1 MAELLF
7 KVRADYD
14 EAIACR
20 NEVRRLEA
28 ELKSLEA
35 ASDIDGMERVSD
47 QLVTAKRKLNDMCD
61 AAAKAAAV
69 TKGQFRD
76 SLNAANAEVLKYQQN
91 MYVTKQRIE
100 QLAFDIISLKQ
111 KLTSASGSDKSA
123 IKLGIIDKSASLKNE
138 KQALQ
143 DLAGGLVGAQQR
155 VVELQT
161 EQKLF
166 SKGIVASSTSS
177 VSALK
182 SVADASSSA
191 AQRIGEDLPSA
202 TDVVSGAFQRLRNDA
217 LGISGMLMGGLGLE
231 QLIGTMIQTRGEF
244 QQTEMAFDTMLG
256 DTQKSQE
263 LVTQLINTA
272 AKTPFDMQG
281 ITNGAKQLL
290 AYGTSADEVNDTLV
304 RLGDIAAGLSLPLGD
319 LVYLYG
325 TTMTQ
330 GRMYTQDL
338 RQFMGRGIP
347 LAAELAKQFGVAES
361 QVGKLVTDGKVG
373 ADQVKKAIESM
384 TSEGGRFGG
393 LMEKQSATFVGRI
406 SNIEDAVSQMFNEMG
421 KSQEGVINEG
431 IDLVGNLVENWQTVG
446 KVILTAIAA
455 VGTYKAS
462 LIAAAGIR
470 NAQQKAAVSYFND
483 GLGQMDKAKRES
495 LKQSYDLH
503 GGKTA
508 YRESVMKDI
517 REQTS
522 LKTSEDG
529 TTVSLNID
537 EQRLKTTLETAK
549 AEGLISEELEQ
560 EILKKKELLEAS
572 VEETRQSQLRTEQEK
587 FKQVDSQY
595 TNVTEELSTVNTAL
609 ANARANKEEA
619 ESIIERTQNR
629 MDEIQAIMDSADA
642 SADAGDISSMADEMA
657 SLAQE
662 NATAVEQR
670 DTAATEIN
678 TLSEKQNTLSTQ
690 QGALADQRAA
700 IQKNIDTVSTKGNT
714 LATQTNTVAVKG
726 STLSQ
731 KLNTVWTKASATA
744 QMMLTAAV
752 NEVKGAF
759 IGLKA
764 ALMSNPITAI
774 ATIAMTAVTALSMF
788 SDEEK
793 SAAEMSK
800 EFGDSAS
807 DTINKVN
814 SLYSII
820 KNTDADTK
828 THKDALSQLTQV
840 YEDYGI
846 KLDENAEKMVQNED
860 MHKRLTQAIL
870 NQSVEQQKANAIQT
884 AADNYKNSKEDLW
897 KGIQDD
903 IDSDNANV
911 ITATIRTVVPDEDL
925 IKLGK
930 LQEELKTGKISLE
943 EYSAACGDVNK
954 RAREIAMQFGMS
966 ESEAFYL
973 SQSVTNLAQNMYSLD
988 TVYNKNINTINKAAD
1003 GVTDWSDKNQRA
1015 AYRNKLLK
1023 MSIEDLTS
1031 HTEALIKKWEN
1042 TYHLKLKV
1050 EYDDKGIPKELK
1062 KMTTAQLQKIL
1073 VGLEPTIDR
1082 QDEHKTKTGRSL
1094 VTKGSDGKYRTAD
1107 QNRVYAAQINAI
1119 LTKRK
1124 EDTEAKQKEKEK
1136 KEAEAEKNKN
1146 KRDAAAKKAE
1156 TERNKRENARKSAE
1170 DALTKL
1176 EQSNADKRLALQKD
1190 GLDKELEQLKN
1201 SYDKRLAEIK
1211 KQEDDFKDKNKK
1223 AGTKTGKNGLTDKQ
1237 SSVLAEARDIAKQ
1250 DYDKQVMDARKEEL
1264 ASMRD
1269 YMKSYG
1275 SLMQQREAIEA
1286 EYNEKIENAKF
1297 EGDRL
1302 SLQKDKEKALANFE
1316 FSSIS
1321 KGIDWKALLGG
1332 VGNISTE
1339 MLKPM
1344 LMQLEA
1350 YTKTDQFQNADT
1362 DTQQKT
1368 VDLINE
1374 LRQYVGDQS
1383 TTWEDLSTAMKE
1395 FNDAVTDF
1403 DAAVEEEKRA
1413 KANTA
1418 QAKADLDAGRI
1429 TQEQYDAIV
1438 KAQEEASEKAAKA
1451 NKNMRKKGS
1460 DLNDKTDK
1468 VKNYSSALTE
1478 ALNAKGGV
1486 FKKLEGFSDIQGA
1499 VGNIDALKGAFDAV
1513 APTIGEGIGTE
1524 ISGTIGGVLDSIGGG
1539 MESILSSGIGQ
1550 TVGFIAMIPKMIL
1563 QLADAIKNF
1572 VTGILDSFTEL
1583 LKFEWL
1589 SDLVDTIL
1597 DAVWNLIDTILDL
1610 PESIFHMLEAIV
1622 VKGVGGLVN
1631 NIVGRLGNILSFG
1644 ALSSGGPADWFQ
1656 NSNAKQVAE
1665 KTEKLTKSNENLQK
1679 SVDNLKNELSKQ
1691 SGWKAIDTARIAKED
1706 QQKINEQTMEILR
1719 TQMGYHGSHRSN
1731 AYYWNL
1737 KAKDYDSINE
1747 TLSRYKAKNPTQ
1759 DTTLDRVGSLEDIY
1773 KLTPEQMDYIRTY
1786 NLEQWKYI
1794 TDAGKYDKSEYWE
1807 NYADLAGQMEE
1818 IADSLKEALTGT
1830 SFDNMRS
1837 NFVSELMD
1845 MSKTAQDFSDN
1856 FSEMLMQ
1863 SVLNAK
1869 ISDIMDDELQD
1880 FYKKWAEYAES
1891 DNVLD
1896 EAEIAELKQEYQGYV
1911 QKGMELRDQAAAI
1924 TGYDGTAASQKTSS
1938 NSASSITQDQASE
1951 LNGRFTALQIAG
1963 EKIVSNTA
1971 SLSDGIT
1978 TMNAAL
1984 ENTNALALRIS
1995 GTADETR
2002 TILANLFLEVRGI
2015 NENTTTLVK
2024 YGREMN
2030 ENIEKIKDNTK
2041 NL

>member
-111 KLTSASGSDKSA
+111 KLTSASGSDKAA
-123 IKLGIIDKSASLKNE
+123 IKLGIIDKSASIKNE

-166 SKGIVASSTSS
+166 SSGIVTSSASS

-202 TDVVSGAFQRLRNDA
+202 TDVVSGAFRRLRNDA

-330 GRMYTQDL
+330 GRLYTQDL

-393 LMEKQSATFVGRI
+393 LMEKQAATFVGRI

-431 IDLVGNLVENWQTVG
+431 IDLVGSLVENWQTVG

-462 LIAAAGIR
+462 LIATAGIR

-483 GLGQMDKAKRES
+483 GLGQMDKAKKES

-642 SADAGDISSMADEMA
+642 SSDAGDMSSMADEMA

-714 LATQTNTVAVKG
+714 LATQTNTIAVKG

-731 KLNTVWTKASATA
+731 KLNSVWTKANATA

-788 SDEEK
+788 SDEEQ
-793 SAAEMSK
+793 SAAEMSR

-807 DTINKVN
+807 DTVNKVN

-820 KNTDADTK
+820 KNTDKNTK
-828 THKDALSQLTQV
+828 AHKDALSQLTQI

-846 KLDENAEKMVQNED
+846 ELDKNSEKMATSEE
-860 MHKRLTQAIL
+860 MHNRLTQAII

-884 AADNYKNSKEDLW
+884 AADNYKSGKEELW

-911 ITATIRTVVPDEDL
+911 ITATIRTVIPDEDL
-925 IKLGK
+925 VKLGELNQK
-930 LQEELKTGKISLE
+930 LKDGKISAEDYAKGSEDVYKRTVDVGKSFGLTSEKSVALASHVLE
-943 EYSAACGDVNK
+943 
-954 RAREIAMQFGMS
+954 
-966 ESEAFYL
+966 
-973 SQSVTNLAQNMYSLD
+973 LASGLYSLD
-988 TVYNKNINTINKAAD
+988 TVYNKNVNTINKAAD
-1003 GVTDWSDKNQRA
+1003 SVTDWSDKNQRA
-1015 AYRNKLLK
+1015 AFVNKINK
-1023 MSIEDLTS
+1023 MSVDELLS
-1031 HTEALIKKWEN
+1031 ATERLIKEWNNE
-1042 TYHLKLKV
+1042 YHLNLKIH
-1050 EYDDKGIPKELK
+1050 YDDSEIPQWMKNLTDKELQDLIARRWEDIKHQKAHK
-1062 KMTTAQLQKIL
+1062 KQ
-1073 VGLEPTIDR
+1073 
-1082 QDEHKTKTGRSL
+1082 TGRSL
-1094 VTKGSDGKYRTAD
+1094 VTRSGGRYRTMSENQRDFAMARSLAD
-1107 QNRVYAAQINAI
+1107 DRKAAA
-1119 LTKRK
+1119 
-1124 EDTEAKQKEKEK
+1124 DAKQKEKEK

-1211 KQEDDFKDKNKK
+1211 KQEDDFKDKNRK
-1223 AGTKTGKNGLTDKQ
+1223 AGTKTDRNGLTGKQ
-1237 SSVLAEARDIAKQ
+1237 SSALSEARSVAKQ

-1269 YMKSYG
+1269 YIKSNG

-1418 QAKADLDAGRI
+1418 QAKADLDAGGI

-1451 NKNMRKKGS
+1451 NENMRNKGN
-1460 DLNDKTDK
+1460 DLNDKTDE
-1468 VKNYSSALTE
+1468 VKNYSSALTK

-1486 FKKLEGFSDIQGA
+1486 FKNLEGFSDIQGA

-1631 NIVGRLGNILSFG
+1631 NIVGRLGNIFSFG

-1896 EAEIAELKQEYQGYV
+1896 DAEIAELKQEYQGYV

-1924 TGYDGTAASQKTSS
+1924 TGYDGTAASQNTSS

>member
-111 KLTSASGSDKSA
+111 KLTSASGSDKAA
-123 IKLGIIDKSASLKNE
+123 IKLGIIDKSASIKNE

-166 SKGIVASSTSS
+166 SSGIVTSSASS

-202 TDVVSGAFQRLRNDA
+202 TDVVSGAFRRLRNDA

-330 GRMYTQDL
+330 GRLYTQDL

-393 LMEKQSATFVGRI
+393 LMEKQAATFVGRI

-431 IDLVGNLVENWQTVG
+431 IDLVGSLVENWQTVG

-462 LIAAAGIR
+462 LIATAGIR

-483 GLGQMDKAKRES
+483 GLGQMDKAKKES

-522 LKTSEDG
+522 LKTSDDG

-629 MDEIQAIMDSADA
+629 MDEIQAIMDLADA

-731 KLNTVWTKASATA
+731 KLNSVWTRANATA

-764 ALMSNPITAI
+764 ALMTNPITAI
-774 ATIAMTAVTALSMF
+774 ATVAMTAVTALSMF
-788 SDEEK
+788 SDEEE

-807 DTINKVN
+807 DTVNKVN

-820 KNTDADTK
+820 NNTDKDTK
-828 THKDALSQLTQV
+828 AHKDALSQLTQI

-846 KLDENAEKMVQNED
+846 ELDKNSEKMATSEE
-860 MHKRLTQAIL
+860 MHNRLTQAII

-884 AADNYKNSKEDLW
+884 AADNYKNSKEELW

-911 ITATIRTVVPDEDL
+911 ITATIRAVVPDEDL
-925 IKLGK
+925 VKLGELNQK
-930 LQEELKTGKISLE
+930 LKDGKISADDYAKGSEDVYKRMLDVGKSFGLTSEKSIALASHVLE
-943 EYSAACGDVNK
+943 
-954 RAREIAMQFGMS
+954 
-966 ESEAFYL
+966 
-973 SQSVTNLAQNMYSLD
+973 LAGSLYSLD
-988 TVYNKNINTINKAAD
+988 TVYNKNINTINKAA
-1003 GVTDWSDKNQRA
+1003 GSVTDWSDKNQRA
-1015 AYRNKLLK
+1015 AYVNKMNKL
-1023 MSIEDLTS
+1023 SVEELTS
-1031 HTEALIKKWEN
+1031 ATDALIKEWNNE
-1042 TYHLKLKV
+1042 YHLNLKIH
-1050 EYDDKGIPKELK
+1050 YDDSEIPKWMKNLTDAELK
-1062 KMTTAQLQKIL
+1062 DLVNRRAADVRHQK
-1073 VGLEPTIDR
+1073 
-1082 QDEHKTKTGRSL
+1082 EHKEKTGRSL
-1094 VTKGSDGKYRTAD
+1094 VTRSGGRWRTMEENQRDASMANSLLKD
-1107 QNRVYAAQINAI
+1107 REAA
-1119 LTKRK
+1119 K
-1124 EDTEAKQKEKEK
+1124 DAKQKEKEK

-1146 KRDAAAKKAE
+1146 KREAAAKKAE

-1176 EQSNADKRLALQKD
+1176 EQSNSDKRLALQKD

-1211 KQEDDFKDKNKK
+1211 KQEDDFKDKNRK
-1223 AGTKTGKNGLTDKQ
+1223 AGTKTDRNGLTGKQ
-1237 SSVLAEARDIAKQ
+1237 SSALSEARSVAKQ

-1269 YMKSYG
+1269 YIKSNG

-1339 MLKPM
+1339 MLKPV
-1344 LMQLEA
+1344 LEQLEA
-1350 YTKTDQFQNADT
+1350 YTKTDQFQNVDT
-1362 DTQQKT
+1362 DTQQKA

-1383 TTWEDLSTAMKE
+1383 TTWEDLSAAMQE
-1395 FNDAVTDF
+1395 FNDAVAAF

-1413 KANTA
+1413 KANVA

-1429 TQEQYDAIV
+1429 SQGQYDAIV

-1451 NKNMRKKGS
+1451 NENMRNKGNE
-1460 DLNDKTDK
+1460 LNDKTDE
-1468 VKNYSSALTE
+1468 VKNYSSALTK
-1478 ALNAKGGV
+1478 ALNTKGGV
-1486 FKKLEGFSDIQGA
+1486 FKNLNGFSDIQSA
-1499 VGNIDALKGAFDAV
+1499 VGNIDAMKGAFDAV

-1524 ISGTIGGVLDSIGGG
+1524 ISGAIGDMLDTVGGG
-1539 MESILSSGIGQ
+1539 IESFLSSGLGQ
-1550 TVGFIAMIPKMIL
+1550 TVGFIAMIPQMIL
-1563 QLADAIKNF
+1563 QLADSIKNF

-1610 PESIFHMLEAIV
+1610 PENILHMLEAIV

-1691 SGWKAIDTARIAKED
+1691 SGWKAIDTARMAKED
-1706 QQKINEQTMEILR
+1706 QQQINEQTMDILR
-1719 TQMGYHGSHRSN
+1719 TQMAYHGAHRSN

-1737 KAKDYDSINE
+1737 KEKDYDSINE
-1747 TLSRYKAKNPTQ
+1747 TLSRYKTKNPTQ

-1830 SFDNMRS
+1830 TFDNMRS

-1845 MSKTAQDFSDN
+1845 MSKTAQDFSDS

-1869 ISDIMDDELQD
+1869 ISDIMDEELQD

-1896 EAEIAELKQEYQGYV
+1896 DAEIAELKQDYQGYV

-1924 TGYDGTAASQKTSS
+1924 TGYDGTSASQNTSS
-1938 NSASSITQDQASE
+1938 NTASSMTQDQASE

-1963 EKIVSNTA
+1963 EKVVSNTA

-1978 TMNAAL
+1978 TVNAAL

-2002 TILANLFLEVRGI
+2002 TILANLYLEVRGI
-2015 NENTTTLVK
+2015 NENTSMLVK

-2030 ENIEKIKDNTK
+2030 ENIEKIKENTK

>member
-111 KLTSASGSDKSA
+111 KLTSASGSDKAA
-123 IKLGIIDKSASLKNE
+123 IKLGIIDKSASIKNE

-166 SKGIVASSTSS
+166 SSGIVTSSASS

-330 GRMYTQDL
+330 GRLYTQDL

-393 LMEKQSATFVGRI
+393 LMEKQAATFVGRI

-483 GLGQMDKAKRES
+483 GLGQMDKAKKES

-508 YRESVMKDI
+508 YRESVMNDI
-517 REQTS
+517 RGQTS
-522 LKTSEDG
+522 LKTSKDG

-642 SADAGDISSMADEMA
+642 SSDAGDMSSMADEMA

-714 LATQTNTVAVKG
+714 LATQTNTIAVKG

-731 KLNTVWTKASATA
+731 KLNSVWTKANATA

-788 SDEEK
+788 SDEEQ
-793 SAAEMSK
+793 SAAEMSR

-814 SLYSII
+814 SLYAII

-925 IKLGK
+925 VKLGELNQK
-930 LQEELKTGKISLE
+930 LKDGKISADDYAKGSEDVYKRMLDVGKSFGLTSEKSIALASHVLE
-943 EYSAACGDVNK
+943 
-954 RAREIAMQFGMS
+954 
-966 ESEAFYL
+966 
-973 SQSVTNLAQNMYSLD
+973 LASSLYSLD

-1003 GVTDWSDKNQRA
+1003 SVTDWSDKNQRA
-1015 AYRNKLLK
+1015 AYVNKINK
-1023 MSIEDLTS
+1023 MSVDELLS
-1031 HTEALIKKWEN
+1031 ATEGLIKEWNNE
-1042 TYHLKLKV
+1042 YHLNLKIH
-1050 EYDDKGIPKELK
+1050 YDDSEIPQWMKNLTDKELQDLIARRWADIK
-1062 KMTTAQLQKIL
+1062 HQK
-1073 VGLEPTIDR
+1073 D
-1082 QDEHKTKTGRSL
+1082 HKEQTGRSL
-1094 VTKGSDGKYRTAD
+1094 VTRSGGRYRTMSENQRDFAMARSLAD
-1107 QNRVYAAQINAI
+1107 DRKAAA
-1119 LTKRK
+1119 
-1124 EDTEAKQKEKEK
+1124 DAKQKEKEK

-1176 EQSNADKRLALQKD
+1176 EQSNVDKRLAIQKD

-1223 AGTKTGKNGLTDKQ
+1223 AGTKTGKDGLTEKQ
-1237 SSVLAEARDIAKQ
+1237 SSALVEARNIAKQ
-1250 DYDKQVMDARKEEL
+1250 DYDKQVMQARKEEL

-1269 YMKSYG
+1269 YIKSYG

-1286 EYNEKIENAKF
+1286 EYNEKIENAKY
-1297 EGDRL
+1297 EGEKL
-1302 SLQKDKEKALANFE
+1302 SLRKEKEQKLASFE

-1344 LMQLEA
+1344 LTQLEA

-1413 KANTA
+1413 KANVA
-1418 QAKADLDAGRI
+1418 QAKADLDAGGI

-1451 NKNMRKKGS
+1451 NENMRKKGS
-1460 DLNDKTDK
+1460 DLNDKTDE

-1486 FKKLEGFSDIQGA
+1486 FKNLEGFSDIQGA
-1499 VGNIDALKGAFDAV
+1499 VGNIDALKGAFDAI

-1610 PESIFHMLEAIV
+1610 PENIFHMLEAIV

-1691 SGWKAIDTARIAKED
+1691 SGWKAIDTARTAKED

-1719 TQMGYHGSHRSN
+1719 TQMAYHGAHRSN

-1737 KAKDYDSINE
+1737 KSKDYDSINE

-1830 SFDNMRS
+1830 TFDNMRS

-1845 MSKTAQDFSDN
+1845 MSKTAQDFSDS

-1869 ISDIMDDELQD
+1869 ISDIMDEELQD

-1896 EAEIAELKQEYQGYV
+1896 DAEIAELKQEYQGYV

-1924 TGYDGTAASQKTSS
+1924 TGYDGTSASQNTSS
-1938 NSASSITQDQASE
+1938 NTASSMTQDQASE

-1978 TMNAAL
+1978 TVNAAL

-1995 GTADETR
+1995 GTADEMR
-2002 TILANLFLEVRGI
+2002 TILANLYLEVRGI
-2015 NENTTTLVK
+2015 NENTSMLVK
-2024 YGREMN
+2024 YGRGMN
-2030 ENIEKIKDNTK
+2030 ENIEKIKENTK

>member
-7 KVRADYD
+7 KVRVDYD

-111 KLTSASGSDKSA
+111 KLTSASGSDKAA
-123 IKLGIIDKSASLKNE
+123 IKLGIIDKSASIKNE

-166 SKGIVASSTSS
+166 SSGIVTSSASS

-202 TDVVSGAFQRLRNDA
+202 TDVVSGAFRRLRNDA

-330 GRMYTQDL
+330 GRLYTQDL

-393 LMEKQSATFVGRI
+393 LMEKQAATFVGRI

-431 IDLVGNLVENWQTVG
+431 IDLVGSLVENWQTVG

-462 LIAAAGIR
+462 LIATAGIR

-483 GLGQMDKAKRES
+483 GLGQMDKAKKES

-522 LKTSEDG
+522 LKTSDDG

-629 MDEIQAIMDSADA
+629 MDEIQAIMDLADA

-731 KLNTVWTKASATA
+731 KLNSVWTRANATA

-764 ALMSNPITAI
+764 ALMTNPITAI
-774 ATIAMTAVTALSMF
+774 ATVAMTAVTALSMF
-788 SDEEK
+788 SDEEE

-807 DTINKVN
+807 DTVNKVN

-820 KNTDADTK
+820 NNTDKDTK
-828 THKDALSQLTQV
+828 AHKDALSQLTQI

-846 KLDENAEKMVQNED
+846 ELDKNSEKMATSEE
-860 MHKRLTQAIL
+860 MHNRLTQAII

-884 AADNYKNSKEDLW
+884 AADNYKNSKEELW

-911 ITATIRTVVPDEDL
+911 ITATIRAVVPDEDL
-925 IKLGK
+925 VKLGELNQK
-930 LQEELKTGKISLE
+930 LKDGKISADDYAKGSEDVYKRMLDVGKSFGLTSEKSIALASHVLE
-943 EYSAACGDVNK
+943 
-954 RAREIAMQFGMS
+954 
-966 ESEAFYL
+966 
-973 SQSVTNLAQNMYSLD
+973 LAGSLYSLD
-988 TVYNKNINTINKAAD
+988 TVYNKNINTINKAA
-1003 GVTDWSDKNQRA
+1003 GSVTDWSDKNQRA
-1015 AYRNKLLK
+1015 AYVNKMNKL
-1023 MSIEDLTS
+1023 SVEELTS
-1031 HTEALIKKWEN
+1031 ATDALIKEWNNE
-1042 TYHLKLKV
+1042 YHLNLKIH
-1050 EYDDKGIPKELK
+1050 YDDSEIPKWMKNLTDAELK
-1062 KMTTAQLQKIL
+1062 DLVNRRAADVRHQK
-1073 VGLEPTIDR
+1073 
-1082 QDEHKTKTGRSL
+1082 EHKEKTGRSL
-1094 VTKGSDGKYRTAD
+1094 VTRSGGRWRTMEENQRDASMANSLLKD
-1107 QNRVYAAQINAI
+1107 REAA
-1119 LTKRK
+1119 K
-1124 EDTEAKQKEKEK
+1124 DAKQKEKEK

-1146 KRDAAAKKAE
+1146 KREAAAKKAE

-1176 EQSNADKRLALQKD
+1176 EQSNSDKRLALQKD

-1211 KQEDDFKDKNKK
+1211 KQEDDFKDKNRK
-1223 AGTKTGKNGLTDKQ
+1223 AGTKTDRNGLTGKQ
-1237 SSVLAEARDIAKQ
+1237 SSALSEARSVAKQ

-1269 YMKSYG
+1269 YIKSNG

-1339 MLKPM
+1339 MLKPV
-1344 LMQLEA
+1344 LEQLEA

-1362 DTQQKT
+1362 DTQQKA

-1383 TTWEDLSTAMKE
+1383 TTWEDLSAAMQE
-1395 FNDAVTDF
+1395 FNDAVAAF

-1413 KANTA
+1413 KANVA

-1429 TQEQYDAIV
+1429 SQGQYDAIV

-1451 NKNMRKKGS
+1451 NENMRNKGNE
-1460 DLNDKTDK
+1460 LNDKTDE
-1468 VKNYSSALTE
+1468 VKNYSSALTK
-1478 ALNAKGGV
+1478 ALNTKGGV
-1486 FKKLEGFSDIQGA
+1486 FKNLNGFSDIQSA
-1499 VGNIDALKGAFDAV
+1499 VGNIDAMKGAFDAV

-1524 ISGTIGGVLDSIGGG
+1524 ISGAIGDMLDTVGGG
-1539 MESILSSGIGQ
+1539 IESFLSSGLGQ
-1550 TVGFIAMIPKMIL
+1550 TVGFIAMIPQMIL
-1563 QLADAIKNF
+1563 QLADSIKNF

-1610 PESIFHMLEAIV
+1610 PENIFHMLEAIV

-1691 SGWKAIDTARIAKED
+1691 SGWKAIDTARMAKED
-1706 QQKINEQTMEILR
+1706 QQQINEQTMDILR
-1719 TQMGYHGSHRSN
+1719 TQMAYHGAHRSN

-1737 KAKDYDSINE
+1737 KEKDYDSINE
-1747 TLSRYKAKNPTQ
+1747 TLSRYKTKNPTQ

-1830 SFDNMRS
+1830 TFDNMRS

-1845 MSKTAQDFSDN
+1845 MSKTAQDFSDS

-1869 ISDIMDDELQD
+1869 ISDIMDEELQD

-1896 EAEIAELKQEYQGYV
+1896 DAEIAELKLDYQGYV

-1924 TGYDGTAASQKTSS
+1924 TGYDGTSASQNTSS
-1938 NSASSITQDQASE
+1938 NTASSMTQDQASE

-1963 EKIVSNTA
+1963 EKVVSNTA

-1978 TMNAAL
+1978 TVNAAL

-2002 TILANLFLEVRGI
+2002 TILANLYLEVRGI
-2015 NENTTTLVK
+2015 NENTSMLVK

-2030 ENIEKIKDNTK
+2030 ENIEKIKENTK

>member
-111 KLTSASGSDKSA
+111 KLTSASGSDKAA
-123 IKLGIIDKSASLKNE
+123 IKLGIIDKSASIKNE

-166 SKGIVASSTSS
+166 SSGIVTSSASS

-202 TDVVSGAFQRLRNDA
+202 TDVVSGAFRRLRNDA

-330 GRMYTQDL
+330 GRLYTQDL

-393 LMEKQSATFVGRI
+393 LMEKQAATFVGRI

-431 IDLVGNLVENWQTVG
+431 IDLVGSLVENWQTVG

-462 LIAAAGIR
+462 LIATAGIR

-483 GLGQMDKAKRES
+483 GLGQMDKAKKES

-522 LKTSEDG
+522 LKTSDDG

-609 ANARANKEEA
+609 VNARANKEEA

-629 MDEIQAIMDSADA
+629 MDEIQVIMDSADA
-642 SADAGDISSMADEMA
+642 SSDAGDMSSMADEMA

-714 LATQTNTVAVKG
+714 LATQTNTIAVKG

-731 KLNTVWTKASATA
+731 KLNSVWTKANATA

-788 SDEEK
+788 SDEEQ
-793 SAAEMSK
+793 SAAEMSR

-807 DTINKVN
+807 DTVNKVN

-820 KNTDADTK
+820 KNTDKNTK
-828 THKDALSQLTQV
+828 AHKDALSQLTQI

-846 KLDENAEKMVQNED
+846 ELDKNSEKMATSEE
-860 MHKRLTQAIL
+860 MHNRLTQAII

-884 AADNYKNSKEDLW
+884 AADNYKSGKEELW

-911 ITATIRTVVPDEDL
+911 ITATIRTVIPDEDL
-925 IKLGK
+925 VKLGELNQK
-930 LQEELKTGKISLE
+930 LKDGKISAEDYAKGSEDVYKRTVDVGKSFGLTSEKSVALASHVLE
-943 EYSAACGDVNK
+943 
-954 RAREIAMQFGMS
+954 
-966 ESEAFYL
+966 
-973 SQSVTNLAQNMYSLD
+973 LASGLYSLD
-988 TVYNKNINTINKAAD
+988 TVYNKNVNTINKAAD
-1003 GVTDWSDKNQRA
+1003 SVTDWSDKNQRA
-1015 AYRNKLLK
+1015 AFVNKINK
-1023 MSIEDLTS
+1023 MSVDELLS
-1031 HTEALIKKWEN
+1031 ATEGLIKEWNNE
-1042 TYHLKLKV
+1042 YHLNLKIH
-1050 EYDDKGIPKELK
+1050 YDDSEIPQWMKNLTDKELQDLIARRWEDIKHQKAHK
-1062 KMTTAQLQKIL
+1062 KQ
-1073 VGLEPTIDR
+1073 
-1082 QDEHKTKTGRSL
+1082 TGRSL
-1094 VTKGSDGKYRTAD
+1094 VTRSGGRYRTMSENQRDFAMARSLAD
-1107 QNRVYAAQINAI
+1107 DRKAAA
-1119 LTKRK
+1119 
-1124 EDTEAKQKEKEK
+1124 DAKQKEKEK

-1146 KRDAAAKKAE
+1146 KREAAAKKAE

-1176 EQSNADKRLALQKD
+1176 EQSNSDKRLALQKD

-1211 KQEDDFKDKNKK
+1211 KQEDDFKDKNRK
-1223 AGTKTGKNGLTDKQ
+1223 AGTKTDRNGLTGKQ
-1237 SSVLAEARDIAKQ
+1237 SSALSEARSVAKQ

-1269 YMKSYG
+1269 YIKSNG

-1339 MLKPM
+1339 MLKPV
-1344 LMQLEA
+1344 LEQLEA

-1362 DTQQKT
+1362 DTQQKA

-1383 TTWEDLSTAMKE
+1383 TTWEDLSAAMQE
-1395 FNDAVTDF
+1395 FNDAVAAF

-1413 KANTA
+1413 KANVA

-1429 TQEQYDAIV
+1429 SQGQYDAIV

-1451 NKNMRKKGS
+1451 NENMRNKGNE
-1460 DLNDKTDK
+1460 LNDKTDE
-1468 VKNYSSALTE
+1468 VKNYSSALTK
-1478 ALNAKGGV
+1478 ALNTKGGV
-1486 FKKLEGFSDIQGA
+1486 FKNLNGFSDIQSA
-1499 VGNIDALKGAFDAV
+1499 VGNIDAMKGAFDAV

-1524 ISGTIGGVLDSIGGG
+1524 ISGAIGDMLDTVGGG
-1539 MESILSSGIGQ
+1539 IESFLSSGLGQ
-1550 TVGFIAMIPKMIL
+1550 TVGFIAMIPQMIL
-1563 QLADAIKNF
+1563 QLADSIKNF

-1610 PESIFHMLEAIV
+1610 PENIFHMLEAIV

-1691 SGWKAIDTARIAKED
+1691 SGWKAIDTARMAKED
-1706 QQKINEQTMEILR
+1706 QQQINEQTMDILR
-1719 TQMGYHGSHRSN
+1719 TQMAYHGAHRSN

-1737 KAKDYDSINE
+1737 KEKDYDSINE
-1747 TLSRYKAKNPTQ
+1747 TLSRYKTKNPTQ

-1830 SFDNMRS
+1830 TFDNMRS

-1845 MSKTAQDFSDN
+1845 MSKTAQDFSDS

-1869 ISDIMDDELQD
+1869 ISDIMDEELQD

-1896 EAEIAELKQEYQGYV
+1896 DAEIAELKQDYQGYV

-1924 TGYDGTAASQKTSS
+1924 TGYDGTSASQNTSS
-1938 NSASSITQDQASE
+1938 NTASSMTQDQASE

-1963 EKIVSNTA
+1963 EKVVSNTA

-1978 TMNAAL
+1978 TVNAAL

-2002 TILANLFLEVRGI
+2002 TILANLYLEVRGI
-2015 NENTTTLVK
+2015 NENTSMLVK

-2030 ENIEKIKDNTK
+2030 ENIEKIKENTK

>member
-182 SVADASSSA
+182 SIADASSSA

-629 MDEIQAIMDSADA
+629 MDEIQAIMDFADA

-814 SLYSII
+814 SLYAII

-1003 GVTDWSDKNQRA
+1003 SVTDWSDKNQRA
-1015 AYRNKLLK
+1015 AFVNKINK
-1023 MSIEDLTS
+1023 MSVEELLTA
-1031 HTEALIKKWEN
+1031 TEGLIKEWNNE
-1042 TYHLKLKV
+1042 YHLNLKIH
-1050 EYDDKGIPKELK
+1050 YDDSEIPQWMKNLTDKELQDLIARRYSDIK
-1062 KMTTAQLQKIL
+1062 KQK
-1073 VGLEPTIDR
+1073 D
-1082 QDEHKTKTGRSL
+1082 HKKQTGRSL
-1094 VTKGSDGKYRTAD
+1094 VTRSGGRYRTMSENQRDFAMASSLAD
-1107 QNRVYAAQINAI
+1107 DRKDAA
-1119 LTKRK
+1119 
-1124 EDTEAKQKEKEK
+1124 DAKQKEREK

-1211 KQEDDFKDKNKK
+1211 KQEDDFKDKNRK
-1223 AGTKTGKNGLTDKQ
+1223 AGTKTDRNGLTGKQ
-1237 SSVLAEARDIAKQ
+1237 SSALSEARSVAKQ

-1269 YMKSYG
+1269 YIKSNG

-1344 LMQLEA
+1344 LTQLEA
-1350 YTKTDQFQNADT
+1350 YAKTDQFQNADT

-1413 KANTA
+1413 KANVA
-1418 QAKADLDAGRI
+1418 QAKADLDAGGI
-1429 TQEQYDAIV
+1429 TQEQYEAIV

-1451 NKNMRKKGS
+1451 NENMRKKGS
-1460 DLNDKTDK
+1460 DLNDKTDE

-1486 FKKLEGFSDIQGA
+1486 FKNLEGFSDIQGA

-1631 NIVGRLGNILSFG
+1631 NIVGRLGNIFSFG

-1691 SGWKAIDTARIAKED
+1691 SGWKAIDTARTAKED

-1869 ISDIMDDELQD
+1869 ISDIMDEELQD

-1896 EAEIAELKQEYQGYV
+1896 DAEIAELKQDYQGYV
-1911 QKGMELRDQAAAI
+1911 QKGIKLRNEAAEI
-1924 TGYDGTAASQKTSS
+1924 TGYDGTTAGQKTSS
-1938 NSASSITQDQASE
+1938 SSVGTITQDQANE

-1978 TMNAAL
+1978 TVNAAL

>member
-393 LMEKQSATFVGRI
+393 LMEKQAATFVGRI

-503 GGKTA
+503 GGKAA

-820 KNTDADTK
+820 KNTNADTK

-846 KLDENAEKMVQNED
+846 QLDENAEKMVQNED

-925 IKLGK
+925 VKLGELNQK
-930 LQEELKTGKISLE
+930 LKDGKISADDYAKGSGEVYRRMLDVGKSFGLTTEKSIALASHVLE
-943 EYSAACGDVNK
+943 LAS
-954 RAREIAMQFGMS
+954 
-966 ESEAFYL
+966 
-973 SQSVTNLAQNMYSLD
+973 SVYSLD

-1003 GVTDWSDKNQRA
+1003 SVTDWSDKNQRA
-1015 AYRNKLLK
+1015 AYVNKINK
-1023 MSIEDLTS
+1023 MSVEELLTS
-1031 HTEALIKKWEN
+1031 TEGLIKEWNNE
-1042 TYHLKLKV
+1042 YHLNLKIH
-1050 EYDDKGIPKELK
+1050 YDDSEIPQWMKNLTDKELQDLIARRRSDIKHQEKHK
-1062 KMTTAQLQKIL
+1062 KQ
-1073 VGLEPTIDR
+1073 
-1082 QDEHKTKTGRSL
+1082 TGRSL
-1094 VTKGSDGKYRTAD
+1094 VTRSGGRYRTMSENQRDVAMARSLAD
-1107 QNRVYAAQINAI
+1107 DRKAAA
-1119 LTKRK
+1119 
-1124 EDTEAKQKEKEK
+1124 DAKQREKEK

-1176 EQSNADKRLALQKD
+1176 EQSNKDKRLAIQKD

-1275 SLMQQREAIEA
+1275 SPMQQREAIET
-1286 EYNEKIENAKF
+1286 EYNEKIEKAKY
-1297 EGDRL
+1297 EGDKL
-1302 SLQKDKEKALANFE
+1302 SLQKEKEKALANFE

-1344 LMQLEA
+1344 LTQLEA
-1350 YTKTDQFQNADT
+1350 YAKTDQFQNADT

-1413 KANTA
+1413 KANVA

-1524 ISGTIGGVLDSIGGG
+1524 ISGTIGGVLDSIGGS

-1896 EAEIAELKQEYQGYV
+1896 DAEIAELKQEYQGYV

-1924 TGYDGTAASQKTSS
+1924 TGYDGTAASQNTSS

>member
-202 TDVVSGAFQRLRNDA
+202 TDVVSGAFRRLRNDA

-330 GRMYTQDL
+330 GRLYTQDL

-393 LMEKQSATFVGRI
+393 LMEKQAATFVGRI

-431 IDLVGNLVENWQTVG
+431 IDLVGSLVENWQTVG

-462 LIAAAGIR
+462 LIATAGIR

-483 GLGQMDKAKRES
+483 GLGQMDKAKKES

-522 LKTSEDG
+522 LKTSDDG

-537 EQRLKTTLETAK
+537 EQRLKTTLDTAK

-629 MDEIQAIMDSADA
+629 MDEIQAIMDLADA

-731 KLNTVWTKASATA
+731 KLNSVWTRANATA

-764 ALMSNPITAI
+764 ALMTNPITAI
-774 ATIAMTAVTALSMF
+774 ATVAMTAVTALSMF
-788 SDEEK
+788 SDEEE

-807 DTINKVN
+807 DTVNKVN

-820 KNTDADTK
+820 NNTDKDTK
-828 THKDALSQLTQV
+828 AHKDALSQLTQI

-846 KLDENAEKMVQNED
+846 ELDKNSEKMATSEE
-860 MHKRLTQAIL
+860 MHNRLTQAII

-884 AADNYKNSKEDLW
+884 AADNYKNSKEELW

-911 ITATIRTVVPDEDL
+911 ITATIRTVVPDDDL
-925 IKLGK
+925 VKLGELNQK
-930 LQEELKTGKISLE
+930 LKDGKISADDYAKGSGEVYRRMLDVGKSFGLTTEKSIALASHVLE
-943 EYSAACGDVNK
+943 LAS
-954 RAREIAMQFGMS
+954 
-966 ESEAFYL
+966 
-973 SQSVTNLAQNMYSLD
+973 SVYSLD
-988 TVYNKNINTINKAAD
+988 TVYNKNISTINKAAD
-1003 GVTDWSDKNQRA
+1003 SVTDWSDKNQRA
-1015 AYRNKLLK
+1015 AYVNKINK
-1023 MSIEDLTS
+1023 MSVEELLTS
-1031 HTEALIKKWEN
+1031 TEGLIKEWNNE
-1042 TYHLKLKV
+1042 YHLNLKIH
-1050 EYDDKGIPKELK
+1050 YDDSEIPQWMKNLTDKELQDLIARRRSDIRHQEKHK
-1062 KMTTAQLQKIL
+1062 KQ
-1073 VGLEPTIDR
+1073 
-1082 QDEHKTKTGRSL
+1082 TGRSL
-1094 VTKGSDGKYRTAD
+1094 VTRSGGRYRTMSENQRDVAMARSLAD
-1107 QNRVYAAQINAI
+1107 DRKAAA
-1119 LTKRK
+1119 
-1124 EDTEAKQKEKEK
+1124 DAKQKEKEK

-1146 KRDAAAKKAE
+1146 KREAAAKKAE

-1176 EQSNADKRLALQKD
+1176 EQSNSDKRLALQKD

-1211 KQEDDFKDKNKK
+1211 KQEDDFKDKNRK
-1223 AGTKTGKNGLTDKQ
+1223 AGTKTDRNGLTGKQ
-1237 SSVLAEARDIAKQ
+1237 SSALSEARSVAKQ

-1269 YMKSYG
+1269 YIKSNG

-1339 MLKPM
+1339 MLKPV
-1344 LMQLEA
+1344 LEQLEA

-1362 DTQQKT
+1362 DTQQKA

-1383 TTWEDLSTAMKE
+1383 TTWEDLSAAIQE
-1395 FNDAVTDF
+1395 FNDAVAAF

-1413 KANTA
+1413 KANVA

-1429 TQEQYDAIV
+1429 SQGQYDAIV

-1451 NKNMRKKGS
+1451 NENMRNKGNE
-1460 DLNDKTDK
+1460 LNDKTDE
-1468 VKNYSSALTE
+1468 VKNYSSALTK
-1478 ALNAKGGV
+1478 ALNTKGGV
-1486 FKKLEGFSDIQGA
+1486 FKNLNGFSDIQSA
-1499 VGNIDALKGAFDAV
+1499 VGNIDAMKGAFDAV

-1524 ISGTIGGVLDSIGGG
+1524 ISGAIGDMLDTVGGG
-1539 MESILSSGIGQ
+1539 IESFLSSGLGQ
-1550 TVGFIAMIPKMIL
+1550 TVGFIAMIPQMIL
-1563 QLADAIKNF
+1563 QLADSIKNF

-1597 DAVWNLIDTILDL
+1597 DAVWNLIDIILDL
-1610 PESIFHMLEAIV
+1610 PENIFHMLEAIV

-1691 SGWKAIDTARIAKED
+1691 SGWKAIDTARMAKED
-1706 QQKINEQTMEILR
+1706 QQQINEQTMDILR
-1719 TQMGYHGSHRSN
+1719 TQMAYHGAHRSN

-1737 KAKDYDSINE
+1737 KEKDYDSINE
-1747 TLSRYKAKNPTQ
+1747 TLSRYKTKNPTQ

-1830 SFDNMRS
+1830 TFDNMRS

-1845 MSKTAQDFSDN
+1845 MSKTAQDFSDS

-1869 ISDIMDDELQD
+1869 ISDIMDEELQD

-1896 EAEIAELKQEYQGYV
+1896 DAEIAELKQDYQGYV

-1924 TGYDGTAASQKTSS
+1924 TGYDGTSASQNTSS
-1938 NSASSITQDQASE
+1938 NTASSMTQDQASE

-1963 EKIVSNTA
+1963 EKVVSNTA

-1978 TMNAAL
+1978 TVNAAL

-2002 TILANLFLEVRGI
+2002 TILANLYLEVRGI
-2015 NENTTTLVK
+2015 NENTSMLVK
-2024 YGREMN
+2024 YGRGMN
-2030 ENIEKIKDNTK
+2030 ENIEKIKENTK

>member
-111 KLTSASGSDKSA
+111 KLTSASGSDKAA
-123 IKLGIIDKSASLKNE
+123 IKLGIIDKSASIKNE

-166 SKGIVASSTSS
+166 SSGIVTSSASS

-202 TDVVSGAFQRLRNDA
+202 TDVVSGAFRRLRNDA

-330 GRMYTQDL
+330 GRLYTQDL

-393 LMEKQSATFVGRI
+393 LMEKQAATFVGRI

-431 IDLVGNLVENWQTVG
+431 IDLVGSLVENWQTVG

-462 LIAAAGIR
+462 LIATAGIR

-483 GLGQMDKAKRES
+483 GLGQMDKAKKES

-522 LKTSEDG
+522 LKTSDDG

-629 MDEIQAIMDSADA
+629 MDEIQAIMDLADA

-731 KLNTVWTKASATA
+731 KLNSVWTRANATA

-764 ALMSNPITAI
+764 ALMTNPITAI
-774 ATIAMTAVTALSMF
+774 ATVAMTAVTALSMF
-788 SDEEK
+788 SDEEE

-807 DTINKVN
+807 DTVNKVN

-820 KNTDADTK
+820 NNTDKDTK
-828 THKDALSQLTQV
+828 AHKDALSQLTQI

-846 KLDENAEKMVQNED
+846 ELDKNSEKMATSEE
-860 MHKRLTQAIL
+860 MHNRLTQAII

-884 AADNYKNSKEDLW
+884 AADNYKNSKEELW

-911 ITATIRTVVPDEDL
+911 ITATIRAVVPDEDL
-925 IKLGK
+925 VKLGELNQK
-930 LQEELKTGKISLE
+930 LKDGKISADDYAKGSEDVYKRMLDVGKSFGLTSEKSIALASHVLE
-943 EYSAACGDVNK
+943 
-954 RAREIAMQFGMS
+954 
-966 ESEAFYL
+966 
-973 SQSVTNLAQNMYSLD
+973 LAGSLYSLD
-988 TVYNKNINTINKAAD
+988 TVYNKNINTINKAA
-1003 GVTDWSDKNQRA
+1003 GSVTDWSDKNQRA
-1015 AYRNKLLK
+1015 AYVNKMNKL
-1023 MSIEDLTS
+1023 SVEELTS
-1031 HTEALIKKWEN
+1031 ATDALIKEWNNE
-1042 TYHLKLKV
+1042 YHLNLKIH
-1050 EYDDKGIPKELK
+1050 YDDSEIPKWMKNLTDAELK
-1062 KMTTAQLQKIL
+1062 DFVNRRAADVRHQK
-1073 VGLEPTIDR
+1073 
-1082 QDEHKTKTGRSL
+1082 EHKEKTGRSL
-1094 VTKGSDGKYRTAD
+1094 VTRSGGRWRTMEENQRDASMANSLLKD
-1107 QNRVYAAQINAI
+1107 REAA
-1119 LTKRK
+1119 K
-1124 EDTEAKQKEKEK
+1124 DTKQKEKEK

-1146 KRDAAAKKAE
+1146 KREAAAKKAE

-1176 EQSNADKRLALQKD
+1176 EQSNSDKRLALQKD

-1211 KQEDDFKDKNKK
+1211 KQEDDFKDKNRK
-1223 AGTKTGKNGLTDKQ
+1223 AGTKTDRNGLTGKQ
-1237 SSVLAEARDIAKQ
+1237 SSALSEARSVAKQ

-1269 YMKSYG
+1269 YIKSNG

-1339 MLKPM
+1339 MLKPV
-1344 LMQLEA
+1344 LEQLEA

-1362 DTQQKT
+1362 DTQQKA

-1383 TTWEDLSTAMKE
+1383 TTWEDLSAAMQE
-1395 FNDAVTDF
+1395 FNDAVAAF

-1413 KANTA
+1413 KANVA

-1429 TQEQYDAIV
+1429 SQGQYDAIV

-1451 NKNMRKKGS
+1451 NENMRNKGNE
-1460 DLNDKTDK
+1460 LNDKTDE
-1468 VKNYSSALTE
+1468 VKNYSSALTK
-1478 ALNAKGGV
+1478 ALNTKGGV
-1486 FKKLEGFSDIQGA
+1486 FKNLNGFSDIQSA
-1499 VGNIDALKGAFDAV
+1499 VGNIDAMKGAFDAV

-1524 ISGTIGGVLDSIGGG
+1524 ISGAIGDMLDTVGGG
-1539 MESILSSGIGQ
+1539 IESFLSSGLGQ
-1550 TVGFIAMIPKMIL
+1550 TVGFIAMIPQMIL
-1563 QLADAIKNF
+1563 QLADSIKNF

-1610 PESIFHMLEAIV
+1610 PENIFHMLEAIV

-1691 SGWKAIDTARIAKED
+1691 SGWKAIDTARMAKED
-1706 QQKINEQTMEILR
+1706 QQQINEQTMDILR
-1719 TQMGYHGSHRSN
+1719 TQMAYHGAHRSN

-1737 KAKDYDSINE
+1737 KEKDYDSINE
-1747 TLSRYKAKNPTQ
+1747 TLSRYKTKNPTQ

-1830 SFDNMRS
+1830 TFDNMRS

-1845 MSKTAQDFSDN
+1845 MSKTAQDFSDS

-1869 ISDIMDDELQD
+1869 ISDIMDEELQD

-1896 EAEIAELKQEYQGYV
+1896 DAEIAELKQDYQGYV

-1924 TGYDGTAASQKTSS
+1924 TGYDGTSASQNTSS
-1938 NSASSITQDQASE
+1938 NTASSMTQDQASE

-1963 EKIVSNTA
+1963 EKVVSNTA

-1978 TMNAAL
+1978 TVNAAL

-2002 TILANLFLEVRGI
+2002 TILANLYLEVRGI
-2015 NENTTTLVK
+2015 NENTSMLVK

-2030 ENIEKIKDNTK
+2030 ENIEKIKENTK

>member
-111 KLTSASGSDKSA
+111 KLTSASGSDKAA
-123 IKLGIIDKSASLKNE
+123 IKLGIIDKSASIKNE

-166 SKGIVASSTSS
+166 SSGIVTGSASS

-330 GRMYTQDL
+330 GRLYTQDL

-393 LMEKQSATFVGRI
+393 LMEKQAATFVGRI

-483 GLGQMDKAKRES
+483 GLGQMDKAKKES

-642 SADAGDISSMADEMA
+642 SSDAGDMSSMADEMA

-731 KLNTVWTKASATA
+731 KLNSVWTKANATA

-774 ATIAMTAVTALSMF
+774 ATVAMTAVTALSMF
-788 SDEEK
+788 SDEEE
-793 SAAEMSK
+793 SAAEMSRD
-800 EFGDSAS
+800 FGDSAS

-814 SLYSII
+814 SLYAII

-925 IKLGK
+925 VKLGELNQK
-930 LQEELKTGKISLE
+930 LKDGKISADDYAKGSEDVYKRMLDVGKSFGLTTEKSIALASHVLE
-943 EYSAACGDVNK
+943 LAS
-954 RAREIAMQFGMS
+954 
-966 ESEAFYL
+966 
-973 SQSVTNLAQNMYSLD
+973 SVYSLD

-1003 GVTDWSDKNQRA
+1003 SVTDWSDKNQRA
-1015 AYRNKLLK
+1015 AYVNKINK
-1023 MSIEDLTS
+1023 MSVEELLTS
-1031 HTEALIKKWEN
+1031 TEGLIKEWNNE
-1042 TYHLKLKV
+1042 YHLNLKIH
-1050 EYDDKGIPKELK
+1050 YDDSEIPQWMKNLTDKELQDLIARRLKDIKHQEGHK
-1062 KMTTAQLQKIL
+1062 KQ
-1073 VGLEPTIDR
+1073 
-1082 QDEHKTKTGRSL
+1082 TGRSL
-1094 VTKGSDGKYRTAD
+1094 VTRSGGRYRTMSENQTDLAMARSLAD
-1107 QNRVYAAQINAI
+1107 DRKAAA
-1119 LTKRK
+1119 
-1124 EDTEAKQKEKEK
+1124 DAKQREKEK

-1170 DALTKL
+1170 DALAKL

-1201 SYDKRLAEIK
+1201 NYDKRLAEIK

-1223 AGTKTGKNGLTDKQ
+1223 AGTKTGKDGLTEKQ
-1237 SSVLAEARDIAKQ
+1237 SSALVEARNIAKQ
-1250 DYDKQVMDARKEEL
+1250 DYDKQVMQARKEEL

-1269 YMKSYG
+1269 YIKSYG

-1286 EYNEKIENAKF
+1286 EYNEKIENAKY
-1297 EGDRL
+1297 EGEKL
-1302 SLQKDKEKALANFE
+1302 SLRKEKEQKLASFE

-1344 LMQLEA
+1344 LTQLEA

-1413 KANTA
+1413 KANVA
-1418 QAKADLDAGRI
+1418 QAKADLDAGGI

-1451 NKNMRKKGS
+1451 NENMRKKGS
-1460 DLNDKTDK
+1460 DLNDKTDE

-1486 FKKLEGFSDIQGA
+1486 FKNLEDFSDIQGA
-1499 VGNIDALKGAFDAV
+1499 VGNIDALKGAFDAI

-1610 PESIFHMLEAIV
+1610 PENIFHMLEAIV

-1691 SGWKAIDTARIAKED
+1691 SGWKAIDTARTAKED

-1719 TQMGYHGSHRSN
+1719 TQMAYHGAHRSN

-1737 KAKDYDSINE
+1737 KSKDYDSINE

-1830 SFDNMRS
+1830 TFDNMRS

-1845 MSKTAQDFSDN
+1845 MSKTAQDFSDS

-1869 ISDIMDDELQD
+1869 ISDIMDEELQD

-1896 EAEIAELKQEYQGYV
+1896 DAEIAELKQEYQGYV

-1924 TGYDGTAASQKTSS
+1924 TGYDGTSASQNTSS
-1938 NSASSITQDQASE
+1938 NTASSMTQDQASE

-1978 TMNAAL
+1978 TVNAAL

-1995 GTADETR
+1995 GTADEMR
-2002 TILANLFLEVRGI
+2002 TILANLYLEVRGI
-2015 NENTTTLVK
+2015 NENTSMLVK
-2024 YGREMN
+2024 YGRGMN
-2030 ENIEKIKDNTK
+2030 ENIEKIKENTK

>member
-111 KLTSASGSDKSA
+111 KLTSASGSDKAA
-123 IKLGIIDKSASLKNE
+123 IKLGIIDKSASIKNE

-166 SKGIVASSTSS
+166 SSGIVTSSASS

-256 DTQKSQE
+256 DAQKSQE

-393 LMEKQSATFVGRI
+393 LMEKQAATFVGRI

-483 GLGQMDKAKRES
+483 GLGQMDKAKKES

-642 SADAGDISSMADEMA
+642 SSDAGDMSSMADEMA

-714 LATQTNTVAVKG
+714 LATQTNTIAVKG

-731 KLNTVWTKASATA
+731 KLNSVWTKANATA

-788 SDEEK
+788 SDEEQ
-793 SAAEMSK
+793 SAAEMSR

-807 DTINKVN
+807 DTVNKVN

-820 KNTDADTK
+820 KNTDKNTK
-828 THKDALSQLTQV
+828 AHKDALSQLTQI

-846 KLDENAEKMVQNED
+846 ELDKNSEKMATSEE
-860 MHKRLTQAIL
+860 MHNRLTQAII

-884 AADNYKNSKEDLW
+884 AADNYKSGKEELW

-911 ITATIRTVVPDEDL
+911 ITATIRTVIPDEDL
-925 IKLGK
+925 VKLGELNQK
-930 LQEELKTGKISLE
+930 LKDGKISAEDYAKGSEDVYKRTVDVGKSFGLTSEKSVALASHVLE
-943 EYSAACGDVNK
+943 
-954 RAREIAMQFGMS
+954 
-966 ESEAFYL
+966 
-973 SQSVTNLAQNMYSLD
+973 LASGLYSLD
-988 TVYNKNINTINKAAD
+988 TVYNKNVNTINKAAD
-1003 GVTDWSDKNQRA
+1003 SVTDWSDKNQRA
-1015 AYRNKLLK
+1015 AFVNKINK
-1023 MSIEDLTS
+1023 MSVDELLS
-1031 HTEALIKKWEN
+1031 ATERLIKEWNNE
-1042 TYHLKLKV
+1042 YHLNLKIH
-1050 EYDDKGIPKELK
+1050 YDDSEIPQWMKNLTDKELQDLIARRWEDIKHQKAHK
-1062 KMTTAQLQKIL
+1062 KQ
-1073 VGLEPTIDR
+1073 
-1082 QDEHKTKTGRSL
+1082 TGRSL
-1094 VTKGSDGKYRTAD
+1094 VTRSGGRYRTMSENQRDFAMARSLAD
-1107 QNRVYAAQINAI
+1107 DRKAAA
-1119 LTKRK
+1119 
-1124 EDTEAKQKEKEK
+1124 DAKQKEKEK

-1211 KQEDDFKDKNKK
+1211 KQEDDFKDKNRK
-1223 AGTKTGKNGLTDKQ
+1223 AGTKTDRNGLTGKQ
-1237 SSVLAEARDIAKQ
+1237 SSALSEARSVAKQ

-1269 YMKSYG
+1269 YIKSNG

-1286 EYNEKIENAKF
+1286 EYNEKIENAKL

-1418 QAKADLDAGRI
+1418 QAKADLDAGGI

-1451 NKNMRKKGS
+1451 NENMRNKGN
-1460 DLNDKTDK
+1460 DLNDKTDE
-1468 VKNYSSALTE
+1468 VENYSSALTK

-1486 FKKLEGFSDIQGA
+1486 FKNLEGFSDIQGA

-1631 NIVGRLGNILSFG
+1631 NIVGRLGNIFSFG

-1679 SVDNLKNELSKQ
+1679 SVDNLKNELSKR

-1719 TQMGYHGSHRSN
+1719 TQMGYHGSHHSN

-1818 IADSLKEALTGT
+1818 IADSLKEILTGT

-1896 EAEIAELKQEYQGYV
+1896 DAEIAELKQEYQGYV

-1924 TGYDGTAASQKTSS
+1924 TGYDGTAASQNTSS

>member
-111 KLTSASGSDKSA
+111 KLTSASGSDKAA
-123 IKLGIIDKSASLKNE
+123 IKLGIIDKSASIKNE

-166 SKGIVASSTSS
+166 SSGIVTSSASS

-202 TDVVSGAFQRLRNDA
+202 TDVVSGAFRRLRNDA

-330 GRMYTQDL
+330 GRLYTQDL

-393 LMEKQSATFVGRI
+393 LMEKQAATFVGRI

-431 IDLVGNLVENWQTVG
+431 IDLVGSLVENWQTVG

-462 LIAAAGIR
+462 LIATAGIR

-483 GLGQMDKAKRES
+483 GLGQMDKAKKES

-642 SADAGDISSMADEMA
+642 SSDAGDMSSMADEMA

-714 LATQTNTVAVKG
+714 LATQTNTIAVKG

-731 KLNTVWTKASATA
+731 KLNSVWTKANATA

-788 SDEEK
+788 SDEEQ
-793 SAAEMSK
+793 SAAEMSR

-807 DTINKVN
+807 DTVNKVN

-820 KNTDADTK
+820 KNTDKNTK
-828 THKDALSQLTQV
+828 AHKDALSQLTQI

-846 KLDENAEKMVQNED
+846 ELDKNSEKMATSEE
-860 MHKRLTQAIL
+860 MHNRLTQAII

-884 AADNYKNSKEDLW
+884 AADNYKSGKEELW

-911 ITATIRTVVPDEDL
+911 ITATIRTVIPDEDL
-925 IKLGK
+925 VKLGELNQK
-930 LQEELKTGKISLE
+930 LKDGKISAEDYAKGSEDVYKRTVDVGKSFGLTSEKSVALASHVLE
-943 EYSAACGDVNK
+943 
-954 RAREIAMQFGMS
+954 
-966 ESEAFYL
+966 
-973 SQSVTNLAQNMYSLD
+973 LASGLYSLD
-988 TVYNKNINTINKAAD
+988 TVYNKNVNTINKAAD
-1003 GVTDWSDKNQRA
+1003 SVTDWSDKNQRA
-1015 AYRNKLLK
+1015 AFVNKINK
-1023 MSIEDLTS
+1023 MSVDELLS
-1031 HTEALIKKWEN
+1031 ATERLIKEWNNE
-1042 TYHLKLKV
+1042 YHLNLKIH
-1050 EYDDKGIPKELK
+1050 YDDSEIPQWMKNLTDKELQDLIARRWEDIKHQKAHK
-1062 KMTTAQLQKIL
+1062 KQ
-1073 VGLEPTIDR
+1073 
-1082 QDEHKTKTGRSL
+1082 TGRSL
-1094 VTKGSDGKYRTAD
+1094 VTRSGGRYRTMSENQRDFAMARSLAD
-1107 QNRVYAAQINAI
+1107 DRKAAA
-1119 LTKRK
+1119 
-1124 EDTEAKQKEKEK
+1124 DAKQKEKEK

-1211 KQEDDFKDKNKK
+1211 KQEDDFKDKNRK
-1223 AGTKTGKNGLTDKQ
+1223 AGTKTDRNGLTGKQ
-1237 SSVLAEARDIAKQ
+1237 SSALSEARSVAKQ

-1269 YMKSYG
+1269 YIKSNG

-1418 QAKADLDAGRI
+1418 QAKADLDAGGI

-1451 NKNMRKKGS
+1451 NENMRNKGN
-1460 DLNDKTDK
+1460 DLNDKTDE
-1468 VKNYSSALTE
+1468 VKNYSSALTK

-1486 FKKLEGFSDIQGA
+1486 FKNLEGFSDIQGA

-1572 VTGILDSFTEL
+1572 VAGILDSFTEL

-1631 NIVGRLGNILSFG
+1631 NIVGRLGNIFSFG

-1830 SFDNMRS
+1830 TFDNMRS

-1845 MSKTAQDFSDN
+1845 MSKTAQDFSDS

-1869 ISDIMDDELQD
+1869 ISDIMDEELQD

-1896 EAEIAELKQEYQGYV
+1896 DAEIAELKQEYQGYV

-1924 TGYDGTAASQKTSS
+1924 TGYDGTSASQNTSS
-1938 NSASSITQDQASE
+1938 NTASSMTQDQASE

-1978 TMNAAL
+1978 TVNAAL

-2002 TILANLFLEVRGI
+2002 TILANLYLEVRGI
-2015 NENTTTLVK
+2015 NENTSMLVK
-2024 YGREMN
+2024 YGRGMN
-2030 ENIEKIKDNTK
+2030 ENIEKIKENTK

>member
-111 KLTSASGSDKSA
+111 KLTSASGSDKAA
-123 IKLGIIDKSASLKNE
+123 IKLGIIDKSASIKNE

-166 SKGIVASSTSS
+166 SSGIVTSSASS

-202 TDVVSGAFQRLRNDA
+202 TDVVSGAFRRLRNDA

-330 GRMYTQDL
+330 GRLYTQDL

-393 LMEKQSATFVGRI
+393 LMEKQAATFVGRI

-431 IDLVGNLVENWQTVG
+431 IDLVGSLVENWQTVG

-462 LIAAAGIR
+462 LIATAGIR

-483 GLGQMDKAKRES
+483 GLGQMDKAKKES

-522 LKTSEDG
+522 LKTSDDG

-629 MDEIQAIMDSADA
+629 MDEIQAIMDLADA

-731 KLNTVWTKASATA
+731 KLNSVWTRANATA

-764 ALMSNPITAI
+764 ALMTNPITAI
-774 ATIAMTAVTALSMF
+774 ATVAMTAVTALSMF
-788 SDEEK
+788 SDEEE

-807 DTINKVN
+807 DTVNKVN
-814 SLYSII
+814 SLYAII

-925 IKLGK
+925 VKLGELNQK
-930 LQEELKTGKISLE
+930 LKDGKISADDYAKGSGEVYRRMLDVGKSFGLTTEKSIALASHVLE
-943 EYSAACGDVNK
+943 LAS
-954 RAREIAMQFGMS
+954 
-966 ESEAFYL
+966 
-973 SQSVTNLAQNMYSLD
+973 SVYSLD

-1003 GVTDWSDKNQRA
+1003 SVTDWSDKNQRA
-1015 AYRNKLLK
+1015 AYVNKINK
-1023 MSIEDLTS
+1023 MSVEELLTS
-1031 HTEALIKKWEN
+1031 TEGLIKEWNNE
-1042 TYHLKLKV
+1042 YHLNLKIH
-1050 EYDDKGIPKELK
+1050 YDDSEIPQWMKNLTDKELQDLIARRYSDIKHQKDHK
-1062 KMTTAQLQKIL
+1062 KQ
-1073 VGLEPTIDR
+1073 
-1082 QDEHKTKTGRSL
+1082 TGRSL
-1094 VTKGSDGKYRTAD
+1094 VTRSGGRYRTMSENQRDFAMARSLAD
-1107 QNRVYAAQINAI
+1107 DRKAAA
-1119 LTKRK
+1119 
-1124 EDTEAKQKEKEK
+1124 DAKQKEREK
-1136 KEAEAEKNKN
+1136 KEAEAEKNKK

-1170 DALTKL
+1170 DALAKL

-1201 SYDKRLAEIK
+1201 NYDKRLAEIK
-1211 KQEDDFKDKNKK
+1211 KQEDDFKDKNRK
-1223 AGTKTGKNGLTDKQ
+1223 AGTKTDRNGLTGKQ
-1237 SSVLAEARDIAKQ
+1237 SSALSEARSVAKQ

-1269 YMKSYG
+1269 YIKSNG

-1451 NKNMRKKGS
+1451 NENMRKKGS
-1460 DLNDKTDK
+1460 DLNDKTDE
-1468 VKNYSSALTE
+1468 VKNYSSALTK

-1486 FKKLEGFSDIQGA
+1486 FKNLEGFSDIQGA

-1513 APTIGEGIGTE
+1513 APTIGEGIGTK
-1524 ISGTIGGVLDSIGGG
+1524 ISGAIGGVLDTVGGG

-1631 NIVGRLGNILSFG
+1631 NIVGRLGNIFSFG

-1691 SGWKAIDTARIAKED
+1691 SGWKAIDTARMAKED
-1706 QQKINEQTMEILR
+1706 QQQINEQTMDILR
-1719 TQMGYHGSHRSN
+1719 TQMAYHGAHRSN

-1737 KAKDYDSINE
+1737 KEKDYDSINE
-1747 TLSRYKAKNPTQ
+1747 TLSRYKTKNPTQ

-1830 SFDNMRS
+1830 TFDNMRS

-1845 MSKTAQDFSDN
+1845 MSKTAQDFSDS

-1869 ISDIMDDELQD
+1869 ISDIMDEELQD

-1896 EAEIAELKQEYQGYV
+1896 DAEIAELKQDYQGYV

-1924 TGYDGTAASQKTSS
+1924 TGYDGTSVSQNTSS
-1938 NSASSITQDQASE
+1938 NTASSMTQDQASE

-1963 EKIVSNTA
+1963 EKVVSNTA

-1978 TMNAAL
+1978 TVNAAL

-2002 TILANLFLEVRGI
+2002 TILANLYLEVRGI
-2015 NENTTTLVK
+2015 NENTSMLVK
-2024 YGREMN
+2024 YGRGMN
-2030 ENIEKIKDNTK
+2030 ENIEKIKENTK

>member
-111 KLTSASGSDKSA
+111 KLTSASGSDKAA
-123 IKLGIIDKSASLKNE
+123 IKLGIIDKSASIKNE

-166 SKGIVASSTSS
+166 SSGIVTSSASS

-202 TDVVSGAFQRLRNDA
+202 TDVVSGAFRRLRNDA

-330 GRMYTQDL
+330 GRLYTQDL

-393 LMEKQSATFVGRI
+393 LMEKQAATFVGRI

-431 IDLVGNLVENWQTVG
+431 IDLVGSLVENWQTVG

-462 LIAAAGIR
+462 LIATAGIR

-483 GLGQMDKAKRES
+483 GLGQMDKAKKES

-522 LKTSEDG
+522 LKTSDDG

-629 MDEIQAIMDSADA
+629 MDEIQAIMDLADA

-731 KLNTVWTKASATA
+731 KLNSVWTRANATA

-764 ALMSNPITAI
+764 ALMTNPITAI
-774 ATIAMTAVTALSMF
+774 ATVAMTAVTALSMF
-788 SDEEK
+788 SDEEE

-807 DTINKVN
+807 DTVNKVN

-820 KNTDADTK
+820 NNTDKDTK
-828 THKDALSQLTQV
+828 AHKDALSQLTQI

-846 KLDENAEKMVQNED
+846 ELDKNSEKMATSEE
-860 MHKRLTQAIL
+860 MHNRLTQAII

-884 AADNYKNSKEDLW
+884 AADNYKNSKEELW

-911 ITATIRTVVPDEDL
+911 ITATIRAVVPDEDL
-925 IKLGK
+925 VKLGELNQK
-930 LQEELKTGKISLE
+930 LKDGKISADDYAKGSEDVYKRMLDVGKSFGLTSEKSIALASHVLE
-943 EYSAACGDVNK
+943 
-954 RAREIAMQFGMS
+954 
-966 ESEAFYL
+966 
-973 SQSVTNLAQNMYSLD
+973 LAGSLYSLD
-988 TVYNKNINTINKAAD
+988 TVYNKNINTINKAA
-1003 GVTDWSDKNQRA
+1003 GSVTDWSDKNQRA
-1015 AYRNKLLK
+1015 AYVNKMNKL
-1023 MSIEDLTS
+1023 SVEELTS
-1031 HTEALIKKWEN
+1031 ATDALIKEWNNE
-1042 TYHLKLKV
+1042 YHLNLKIH
-1050 EYDDKGIPKELK
+1050 YDDSEIPKWMKNLTDAELK
-1062 KMTTAQLQKIL
+1062 DLVNRRAADVRHQK
-1073 VGLEPTIDR
+1073 
-1082 QDEHKTKTGRSL
+1082 EHKEKTGRSL
-1094 VTKGSDGKYRTAD
+1094 VTRSGGRWRTMEENQRDASMANSLLKD
-1107 QNRVYAAQINAI
+1107 REAA
-1119 LTKRK
+1119 K
-1124 EDTEAKQKEKEK
+1124 DTKQKEKEK

-1146 KRDAAAKKAE
+1146 KREAAAKKAE

-1176 EQSNADKRLALQKD
+1176 EQSNSDKRLALQKD

-1211 KQEDDFKDKNKK
+1211 KQEDDFKDKNRK
-1223 AGTKTGKNGLTDKQ
+1223 AGTKTDRNGLTGKQ
-1237 SSVLAEARDIAKQ
+1237 SSALSEARSVAKQ

-1269 YMKSYG
+1269 YIKSNG

-1339 MLKPM
+1339 MLKPV
-1344 LMQLEA
+1344 LEQLEA

-1362 DTQQKT
+1362 DTQQKA

-1383 TTWEDLSTAMKE
+1383 TTWEDLSAAMQE
-1395 FNDAVTDF
+1395 FNDAVAAF

-1413 KANTA
+1413 KANVA

-1429 TQEQYDAIV
+1429 SQGQYDAIV

-1451 NKNMRKKGS
+1451 NENMRNKGNE
-1460 DLNDKTDK
+1460 LNDKTDE
-1468 VKNYSSALTE
+1468 VKNYSSALTK
-1478 ALNAKGGV
+1478 ALNTKGGV
-1486 FKKLEGFSDIQGA
+1486 FKNLNGFSDIQSA
-1499 VGNIDALKGAFDAV
+1499 VGNIDAMKGAFDAV

-1524 ISGTIGGVLDSIGGG
+1524 ISGAIGDMLDTVGGG
-1539 MESILSSGIGQ
+1539 IESFLSSGLGQ
-1550 TVGFIAMIPKMIL
+1550 TVGFIAMIPQMIL
-1563 QLADAIKNF
+1563 QLADSIKNF

-1610 PESIFHMLEAIV
+1610 PENIFHMLEAIV

-1691 SGWKAIDTARIAKED
+1691 SGWKAIDTARMAKED
-1706 QQKINEQTMEILR
+1706 QQQINEQTMDILR
-1719 TQMGYHGSHRSN
+1719 TQMAYHGAHRSN

-1737 KAKDYDSINE
+1737 KEKDYDSINE
-1747 TLSRYKAKNPTQ
+1747 TLSRYKTKNPTQ

-1830 SFDNMRS
+1830 TFDNMRS

-1845 MSKTAQDFSDN
+1845 MSKTAQDFSDS

-1869 ISDIMDDELQD
+1869 ISDIMDEELQD

-1896 EAEIAELKQEYQGYV
+1896 DAEIAELKQDYQGYV
-1911 QKGMELRDQAAAI
+1911 QKDMELRDQAAAI
-1924 TGYDGTAASQKTSS
+1924 TGYDGTSASQNTSS
-1938 NSASSITQDQASE
+1938 NTASSMTQDQASE

-1963 EKIVSNTA
+1963 EKVVSNTA

-1978 TMNAAL
+1978 TVNAAL

-2002 TILANLFLEVRGI
+2002 TILANLYLEVRGI
-2015 NENTTTLVK
+2015 NENTSMLVK

-2030 ENIEKIKDNTK
+2030 ENIEKIKENTK

>member
-814 SLYSII
+814 SLYAII

-925 IKLGK
+925 VKLGELNQK
-930 LQEELKTGKISLE
+930 LKDGKISADDYAKGSGEVYRRMLDVGKSFGLTTEKSIALASHVLE
-943 EYSAACGDVNK
+943 LAS
-954 RAREIAMQFGMS
+954 
-966 ESEAFYL
+966 
-973 SQSVTNLAQNMYSLD
+973 SVYSLD
-988 TVYNKNINTINKAAD
+988 TVYNKNISTINKAAD
-1003 GVTDWSDKNQRA
+1003 SVTDWSDKNQRA
-1015 AYRNKLLK
+1015 AYVNKINK
-1023 MSIEDLTS
+1023 MSVEELLTS
-1031 HTEALIKKWEN
+1031 TEGLIKEWNNE
-1042 TYHLKLKV
+1042 YHLNLKIH
-1050 EYDDKGIPKELK
+1050 YDDSEIPQWMKNLTDKELQDLIARRRSDIKHQEDHK
-1062 KMTTAQLQKIL
+1062 KQ
-1073 VGLEPTIDR
+1073 
-1082 QDEHKTKTGRSL
+1082 TGRSL
-1094 VTKGSDGKYRTAD
+1094 VTRSGGRYRTMSENQRDVAMARSLAD
-1107 QNRVYAAQINAI
+1107 DRKAAA
-1119 LTKRK
+1119 
-1124 EDTEAKQKEKEK
+1124 DAKQKEREK

-1146 KRDAAAKKAE
+1146 KGDAAAKKAE

-1211 KQEDDFKDKNKK
+1211 KQEDDFKDKNRK
-1223 AGTKTGKNGLTDKQ
+1223 AGTKTGRNGLTGKQ
-1237 SSVLAEARDIAKQ
+1237 SSALSEARSVAKQ

-1269 YMKSYG
+1269 HIKSNG

-1395 FNDAVTDF
+1395 FNDAVTDY

-1413 KANTA
+1413 KANVA
-1418 QAKADLDAGRI
+1418 QAKADLDAGGI

-1438 KAQEEASEKAAKA
+1438 KAQEGASEKAAKA
-1451 NKNMRKKGS
+1451 NENMRKKGS
-1460 DLNDKTDK
+1460 DLNDKSDE

-1486 FKKLEGFSDIQGA
+1486 FKNLEGFSDIQGA

-1631 NIVGRLGNILSFG
+1631 NIVGRLGNIFSFG

-1896 EAEIAELKQEYQGYV
+1896 DAEIAELKQEYQGYV

-1924 TGYDGTAASQKTSS
+1924 TGYDGTAASQNTSS

>member
-393 LMEKQSATFVGRI
+393 LMEKQAATFVGRI

-483 GLGQMDKAKRES
+483 GLGQMDKAKKES

-642 SADAGDISSMADEMA
+642 SSDAGDMSSMADEMA

-731 KLNTVWTKASATA
+731 KLNSVWTKANATA

-774 ATIAMTAVTALSMF
+774 ATVAMTAVTALSMF
-788 SDEEK
+788 SDEEE
-793 SAAEMSK
+793 SAAEMSRD
-800 EFGDSAS
+800 FGDSAS

-814 SLYSII
+814 SLYAII

-925 IKLGK
+925 VKLGELNQK
-930 LQEELKTGKISLE
+930 LKDGKISADDYAKGSEDVYKRMLDVGKSFGLTTEKSIALASHVLE
-943 EYSAACGDVNK
+943 LAS
-954 RAREIAMQFGMS
+954 
-966 ESEAFYL
+966 
-973 SQSVTNLAQNMYSLD
+973 SVYSLD

-1003 GVTDWSDKNQRA
+1003 SVTDWSDKNQRA
-1015 AYRNKLLK
+1015 AYVNKINK
-1023 MSIEDLTS
+1023 MSVEELLTS
-1031 HTEALIKKWEN
+1031 TEGLIKEWNNE
-1042 TYHLKLKV
+1042 YHLNLKIH
-1050 EYDDKGIPKELK
+1050 YDDSEIPQWMKNLTDKELQDLIARRLKDIKHQEGHK
-1062 KMTTAQLQKIL
+1062 KQ
-1073 VGLEPTIDR
+1073 
-1082 QDEHKTKTGRSL
+1082 TGRSL
-1094 VTKGSDGKYRTAD
+1094 VTRSGGRYRTMSENQTDLAMARSLAD
-1107 QNRVYAAQINAI
+1107 DRKAAA
-1119 LTKRK
+1119 
-1124 EDTEAKQKEKEK
+1124 DAKQREKEK

-1170 DALTKL
+1170 DALAKL

-1201 SYDKRLAEIK
+1201 NYDKRLAEIK

-1223 AGTKTGKNGLTDKQ
+1223 AGTKTGKDGLTEKQ
-1237 SSVLAEARDIAKQ
+1237 SSALVEARNIAKQ
-1250 DYDKQVMDARKEEL
+1250 DYDKQVMQARKEEL

-1269 YMKSYG
+1269 YIKSYG

-1286 EYNEKIENAKF
+1286 EYNEKIENAKY
-1297 EGDRL
+1297 EGEKL
-1302 SLQKDKEKALANFE
+1302 SLRKEKEQKLASFE

-1344 LMQLEA
+1344 LTQLEA

-1413 KANTA
+1413 KANVA
-1418 QAKADLDAGRI
+1418 QAKADLDAGGI

-1451 NKNMRKKGS
+1451 NENMRKKGS
-1460 DLNDKTDK
+1460 DLNDKTDE

-1486 FKKLEGFSDIQGA
+1486 FKNLEGFSDIQGA
-1499 VGNIDALKGAFDAV
+1499 VGNIDALKGAFDAI

-1610 PESIFHMLEAIV
+1610 PENIFHMLEAIV

-1691 SGWKAIDTARIAKED
+1691 SGWKAIDTARTAKED

-1719 TQMGYHGSHRSN
+1719 TQMAYHGAHRSN

-1737 KAKDYDSINE
+1737 KSKDYDSINE

-1830 SFDNMRS
+1830 TFDNMRS

-1845 MSKTAQDFSDN
+1845 MSKTAQDFSDS

-1869 ISDIMDDELQD
+1869 ISDIMDEELQD

-1896 EAEIAELKQEYQGYV
+1896 DAEIAELKQEYQGYV

-1924 TGYDGTAASQKTSS
+1924 TGYDGTSASQNTSS
-1938 NSASSITQDQASE
+1938 NTASSMTQDQASE

-1978 TMNAAL
+1978 TVNAAL

-1995 GTADETR
+1995 GTADEMR
-2002 TILANLFLEVRGI
+2002 TILANLYLEVRGI
-2015 NENTTTLVK
+2015 NENTSMLVK
-2024 YGREMN
+2024 YGRGMN
-2030 ENIEKIKDNTK
+2030 ENIEKIKENTK

>member
-143 DLAGGLVGAQQR
+143 DLAGGLVGALQR

-393 LMEKQSATFVGRI
+393 LMEKQAATFVGRI

-483 GLGQMDKAKRES
+483 GLGQMDKAKKES

-642 SADAGDISSMADEMA
+642 SSDAGDMSSMADEMA

-731 KLNTVWTKASATA
+731 KLNSVWTKANATA

-774 ATIAMTAVTALSMF
+774 ATVAMTAVTALSMF
-788 SDEEK
+788 SDEEE
-793 SAAEMSK
+793 SAAEMSRD
-800 EFGDSAS
+800 FGDSAS

-814 SLYSII
+814 SLYAII

-925 IKLGK
+925 VKLGELNQK
-930 LQEELKTGKISLE
+930 LKDGKISADDYAKGSEDVYKRMLDVGKSFGLTTEKSIALASHVLE
-943 EYSAACGDVNK
+943 LAS
-954 RAREIAMQFGMS
+954 
-966 ESEAFYL
+966 
-973 SQSVTNLAQNMYSLD
+973 SVYSLD

-1003 GVTDWSDKNQRA
+1003 SVTDWSDKNQRA
-1015 AYRNKLLK
+1015 AYVNKINK
-1023 MSIEDLTS
+1023 MSVEELLTS
-1031 HTEALIKKWEN
+1031 TEGLIKEWNNE
-1042 TYHLKLKV
+1042 YHLNLKIH
-1050 EYDDKGIPKELK
+1050 YDDSEIPQWMKNLTDKELQDLIARRLKDIKHQEGHK
-1062 KMTTAQLQKIL
+1062 KQ
-1073 VGLEPTIDR
+1073 
-1082 QDEHKTKTGRSL
+1082 TGRSL
-1094 VTKGSDGKYRTAD
+1094 VTRSGGRYRTMSENQTDLAMARSLAD
-1107 QNRVYAAQINAI
+1107 DRKAAA
-1119 LTKRK
+1119 
-1124 EDTEAKQKEKEK
+1124 DAKQREKEK

-1170 DALTKL
+1170 DALAKL

-1201 SYDKRLAEIK
+1201 NYDKRLAEIK

-1223 AGTKTGKNGLTDKQ
+1223 AGTKTGKDGLTEKQ
-1237 SSVLAEARDIAKQ
+1237 SSALVEARNIAKQ
-1250 DYDKQVMDARKEEL
+1250 DYDKQVMQARKEEL

-1269 YMKSYG
+1269 YIKSYG

-1286 EYNEKIENAKF
+1286 EYNEKIENAKY
-1297 EGDRL
+1297 EGEKL
-1302 SLQKDKEKALANFE
+1302 SLRKEKEQKLASFE

-1344 LMQLEA
+1344 LTQLEA

-1413 KANTA
+1413 KANVA
-1418 QAKADLDAGRI
+1418 QAKADLDAGGI

-1451 NKNMRKKGS
+1451 NENMRKKGS
-1460 DLNDKTDK
+1460 DLNDKTDE

-1486 FKKLEGFSDIQGA
+1486 FKNLEGFSDIQGA
-1499 VGNIDALKGAFDAV
+1499 VGNIDALKGAFDAI

-1610 PESIFHMLEAIV
+1610 PENIFHMLEAIV

-1691 SGWKAIDTARIAKED
+1691 SGWKAIDTARTAKED

-1719 TQMGYHGSHRSN
+1719 TQMAYHGAHRSN

-1737 KAKDYDSINE
+1737 KSKDYDSINE

-1830 SFDNMRS
+1830 TFDNMRS

-1845 MSKTAQDFSDN
+1845 MSKTAQDFSDS

-1869 ISDIMDDELQD
+1869 ISDIMDEELQD

-1896 EAEIAELKQEYQGYV
+1896 DAEIAELKQEYQGYV

-1924 TGYDGTAASQKTSS
+1924 TGYDGTSASQNTSS
-1938 NSASSITQDQASE
+1938 NTASSMTQDQASE

-1978 TMNAAL
+1978 TVNAAL

-1995 GTADETR
+1995 GTADEMR
-2002 TILANLFLEVRGI
+2002 TILANLYLEVRGI
-2015 NENTTTLVK
+2015 NENTSMLVK
-2024 YGREMN
+2024 YGRGMN
-2030 ENIEKIKDNTK
+2030 ENIEKIKENTK

>member
-111 KLTSASGSDKSA
+111 KLTSASGSDKAA
-123 IKLGIIDKSASLKNE
+123 IKLGIIDKSASIKNE

-166 SKGIVASSTSS
+166 SSGIVTSSASS

-191 AQRIGEDLPSA
+191 AQRVGEDLPSA

-256 DTQKSQE
+256 DAQKSQE

-330 GRMYTQDL
+330 GRLYTQDL

-393 LMEKQSATFVGRI
+393 LMEKQAATFVGRI

-483 GLGQMDKAKRES
+483 GLGQMDKAKKES

-549 AEGLISEELEQ
+549 AEGLISEGLEQ

-714 LATQTNTVAVKG
+714 LATQTNTIAVKG

-731 KLNTVWTKASATA
+731 KLNSVWTKANATA

-788 SDEEK
+788 SDEEQ
-793 SAAEMSK
+793 SAAEMSR

-807 DTINKVN
+807 DTVNKVN

-820 KNTDADTK
+820 KNTDKNTK
-828 THKDALSQLTQV
+828 AHKDALSQLTQI
-840 YEDYGI
+840 YADYGI
-846 KLDENAEKMVQNED
+846 ELDKNSEKMATSEE
-860 MHKRLTQAIL
+860 MHNRLTQAII

-884 AADNYKNSKEDLW
+884 AADNYKSGKEELW

-911 ITATIRTVVPDEDL
+911 ITATIRTVIPDEDL
-925 IKLGK
+925 VKLGELNQK
-930 LQEELKTGKISLE
+930 LKDGKISAEDYAKGSEDVYKRTVDVGKSFGLTSEKSVALASHVLE
-943 EYSAACGDVNK
+943 
-954 RAREIAMQFGMS
+954 
-966 ESEAFYL
+966 
-973 SQSVTNLAQNMYSLD
+973 LASGLYSLD
-988 TVYNKNINTINKAAD
+988 TVYNKNVNTINKAAD
-1003 GVTDWSDKNQRA
+1003 SVTDWSDKNQRA
-1015 AYRNKLLK
+1015 AFVNKINK
-1023 MSIEDLTS
+1023 MSVDELLS
-1031 HTEALIKKWEN
+1031 ATEGLIKEWNNE
-1042 TYHLKLKV
+1042 YHLNLKIH
-1050 EYDDKGIPKELK
+1050 YDDSEIPQWMKNLTDKELQDLIARRWEDIKHQKAHK
-1062 KMTTAQLQKIL
+1062 KQ
-1073 VGLEPTIDR
+1073 
-1082 QDEHKTKTGRSL
+1082 TGRSL
-1094 VTKGSDGKYRTAD
+1094 VTRSGGRYRTMSENQRDFAMARSLAD
-1107 QNRVYAAQINAI
+1107 DRKAAA
-1119 LTKRK
+1119 
-1124 EDTEAKQKEKEK
+1124 DAKQKEKEK

-1211 KQEDDFKDKNKK
+1211 KQEDDFKDKNRK
-1223 AGTKTGKNGLTDKQ
+1223 AGTKTDRNGLTGKQ
-1237 SSVLAEARDIAKQ
+1237 SSALSEARSVAKQ

-1269 YMKSYG
+1269 YIKSNG

-1418 QAKADLDAGRI
+1418 QAKADLDAGGI

-1451 NKNMRKKGS
+1451 NENMRKKGS
-1460 DLNDKTDK
+1460 DLNDKSDE

-1524 ISGTIGGVLDSIGGG
+1524 ISGAIGGVLDSIGGG

-1572 VTGILDSFTEL
+1572 VAGILDSFTEL

-1622 VKGVGGLVN
+1622 VKGVGDLVN
-1631 NIVGRLGNILSFG
+1631 NIVGRLGNIFSFG

-1896 EAEIAELKQEYQGYV
+1896 DAEIAELKQEYQGYV

-1924 TGYDGTAASQKTSS
+1924 TGYDGTSASQNTSS
-1938 NSASSITQDQASE
+1938 NTASSMTQDQASE

-1963 EKIVSNTA
+1963 EKVVSNTA

-1978 TMNAAL
+1978 TVNAAL

-2002 TILANLFLEVRGI
+2002 TILANLYLEVRGI
-2015 NENTTTLVK
+2015 NENTSMLVK
-2024 YGREMN
+2024 YGRGMN
-2030 ENIEKIKDNTK
+2030 ENIEKIKENTK

>member
-143 DLAGGLVGAQQR
+143 DLAGGLVGTQQR

-182 SVADASSSA
+182 SIADASSSA

-393 LMEKQSATFVGRI
+393 LMEKQAATFVGRI

-820 KNTDADTK
+820 KNTNADTK

-925 IKLGK
+925 VKLGELNQK
-930 LQEELKTGKISLE
+930 LKDGKISADDYAKGSGEVYRRMLDVGKSFGLTTEKSIALASHVLE
-943 EYSAACGDVNK
+943 LAS
-954 RAREIAMQFGMS
+954 
-966 ESEAFYL
+966 
-973 SQSVTNLAQNMYSLD
+973 SVYSLD

-1003 GVTDWSDKNQRA
+1003 SVTDWSDKNQRA
-1015 AYRNKLLK
+1015 AYVNKINK
-1023 MSIEDLTS
+1023 MSVEELLTS
-1031 HTEALIKKWEN
+1031 TEGLIKEWNNE
-1042 TYHLKLKV
+1042 YHLNLKIH
-1050 EYDDKGIPKELK
+1050 YDDSEIPQWMKNLTDKELQDLIARRRSDIKHQEKHK
-1062 KMTTAQLQKIL
+1062 KQ
-1073 VGLEPTIDR
+1073 
-1082 QDEHKTKTGRSL
+1082 TGRSL
-1094 VTKGSDGKYRTAD
+1094 VTRSGGRYRTMSENQRDVAMARSLAD
-1107 QNRVYAAQINAI
+1107 DRKAAA
-1119 LTKRK
+1119 
-1124 EDTEAKQKEKEK
+1124 DAKQREKEK

-1201 SYDKRLAEIK
+1201 NYDKRLAEIK
-1211 KQEDDFKDKNKK
+1211 KQEDDFKDKNRK
-1223 AGTKTGKNGLTDKQ
+1223 AGTKTDRNGLTGKQ
-1237 SSVLAEARDIAKQ
+1237 SSALSEARSVAKQ

-1269 YMKSYG
+1269 YIKSNG

-1344 LMQLEA
+1344 LTQLEA
-1350 YTKTDQFQNADT
+1350 YAKTDQFQNADT

-1374 LRQYVGDQS
+1374 LRQYVGGQS

-1413 KANTA
+1413 KANVA
-1418 QAKADLDAGRI
+1418 QAKADLDAGGI
-1429 TQEQYDAIV
+1429 TQEQYEAIV

-1451 NKNMRKKGS
+1451 NENMRKKGS
-1460 DLNDKTDK
+1460 DLNDKTDE

-1486 FKKLEGFSDIQGA
+1486 FKNLEGFSDIQGA

-1896 EAEIAELKQEYQGYV
+1896 DAEIAELKQEYQGYV

-1924 TGYDGTAASQKTSS
+1924 TGYDGTAASQNTSS

>member
-111 KLTSASGSDKSA
+111 KLTSASGSDKAA
-123 IKLGIIDKSASLKNE
+123 IKLGIIDKSASIKNE

-166 SKGIVASSTSS
+166 SSGIVTSSASS

-393 LMEKQSATFVGRI
+393 LMEKQAATFVGRI

-431 IDLVGNLVENWQTVG
+431 IDLVSNLVENWQTVG

-731 KLNTVWTKASATA
+731 KLNTVWTKANATA

-764 ALMSNPITAI
+764 ALMTNPITAI

-788 SDEEK
+788 SDEEEN
-793 SAAEMSK
+793 AAEMSK

-814 SLYSII
+814 SLYAII

-846 KLDENAEKMVQNED
+846 KLDENAEKMATSEE
-860 MHKRLTQAIL
+860 MHNRLTQAII

-884 AADNYKNSKEDLW
+884 AADNYKNSKEELW

-925 IKLGK
+925 VKLGELNQK
-930 LQEELKTGKISLE
+930 LKDGKISADDYAKGSGEVYRRMLDVGKSFGLTTEKSIALASHVLE
-943 EYSAACGDVNK
+943 LAS
-954 RAREIAMQFGMS
+954 
-966 ESEAFYL
+966 
-973 SQSVTNLAQNMYSLD
+973 SVYSLD

-1003 GVTDWSDKNQRA
+1003 SVTDWSDKNQRA
-1015 AYRNKLLK
+1015 AYVNKINK
-1023 MSIEDLTS
+1023 MSVEELLTS
-1031 HTEALIKKWEN
+1031 TEGLIKEWNNE
-1042 TYHLKLKV
+1042 YHLNLKIH
-1050 EYDDKGIPKELK
+1050 YDDSEIPQWMKNLTDKELQDLIARRYSDIKHQEDHK
-1062 KMTTAQLQKIL
+1062 KQ
-1073 VGLEPTIDR
+1073 
-1082 QDEHKTKTGRSL
+1082 TGRSL
-1094 VTKGSDGKYRTAD
+1094 VTRSGGRYRTMSENQRDFAMASSLAD
-1107 QNRVYAAQINAI
+1107 DRKAAA
-1119 LTKRK
+1119 
-1124 EDTEAKQKEKEK
+1124 DAKQREKEK

-1176 EQSNADKRLALQKD
+1176 EQSNADKRLAIQKD

-1211 KQEDDFKDKNKK
+1211 KQEDDFKDKNRK
-1223 AGTKTGKNGLTDKQ
+1223 AGTKTGRDGLTDKQ
-1237 SSVLAEARDIAKQ
+1237 SSALAEARNIAKQ

-1269 YMKSYG
+1269 YIKSNG

-1344 LMQLEA
+1344 LTQLEA

-1413 KANTA
+1413 KANVA
-1418 QAKADLDAGRI
+1418 QAKADLDAGGI

-1451 NKNMRKKGS
+1451 NENMRKKGS
-1460 DLNDKTDK
+1460 DLNDKTDE

-1486 FKKLEGFSDIQGA
+1486 FKNLEGFSDIQGA
-1499 VGNIDALKGAFDAV
+1499 VGNIDALKGAFDAI

-1610 PESIFHMLEAIV
+1610 PENIFHMLEAIV

-1691 SGWKAIDTARIAKED
+1691 SGWKAIDTARTAKED

-1719 TQMGYHGSHRSN
+1719 TQMAYHGAHRSN

-1737 KAKDYDSINE
+1737 KSKDYDSINE

-1830 SFDNMRS
+1830 TFDNMRS

-1845 MSKTAQDFSDN
+1845 MSKTAQDFSDS

-1869 ISDIMDDELQD
+1869 ISDIMDEELQD

-1896 EAEIAELKQEYQGYV
+1896 DAEIAELKQEYQGYV

-1924 TGYDGTAASQKTSS
+1924 TGYDGTSASQNTSS
-1938 NSASSITQDQASE
+1938 NTASSMTQDQASE

-1978 TMNAAL
+1978 TVNAAL

-1995 GTADETR
+1995 GTADEMR
-2002 TILANLFLEVRGI
+2002 TILANLYLEVRGI
-2015 NENTTTLVK
+2015 NENTSMLVK
-2024 YGREMN
+2024 YGRGMN
-2030 ENIEKIKDNTK
+2030 ENIEKIKENTK

>member
-111 KLTSASGSDKSA
+111 KLTSASGSDKAA
-123 IKLGIIDKSASLKNE
+123 IKLGIIDKSASIKNE

-166 SKGIVASSTSS
+166 SSGIVTSSASS

-202 TDVVSGAFQRLRNDA
+202 TDVVSGAFRRLRNDA

-330 GRMYTQDL
+330 GRLYTQDL

-393 LMEKQSATFVGRI
+393 LMEKQAATFVGRI

-431 IDLVGNLVENWQTVG
+431 IDLVGSLVENWQTVG

-462 LIAAAGIR
+462 LIAIAGIR

-483 GLGQMDKAKRES
+483 GLGQMDKAKKES

-522 LKTSEDG
+522 LKTSDDG

-629 MDEIQAIMDSADA
+629 MDEIQAIMDLADA

-731 KLNTVWTKASATA
+731 KLNTVWTKANATA

-759 IGLKA
+759 FGLKA
-764 ALMSNPITAI
+764 ALMTNPITAI

-788 SDEEK
+788 SDEEEN
-793 SAAEMSK
+793 AAEMSK

-814 SLYSII
+814 SLYAII

-911 ITATIRTVVPDEDL
+911 ITATIRTVVPDDDL
-925 IKLGK
+925 VKLGELNQK
-930 LQEELKTGKISLE
+930 LKDGKISADDYAKGSGEVYRRMLDVGKSFGLTTEKSIALASHVLE
-943 EYSAACGDVNK
+943 LAS
-954 RAREIAMQFGMS
+954 
-966 ESEAFYL
+966 
-973 SQSVTNLAQNMYSLD
+973 SVYSLD
-988 TVYNKNINTINKAAD
+988 TVYNKNISTINKAAD
-1003 GVTDWSDKNQRA
+1003 SVTDWSDKNQRA
-1015 AYRNKLLK
+1015 AYVNKINK
-1023 MSIEDLTS
+1023 MSVEELLTS
-1031 HTEALIKKWEN
+1031 TEGLIKEWNNE
-1042 TYHLKLKV
+1042 YHLNLKIH
-1050 EYDDKGIPKELK
+1050 YDDSEIPQWMKNLTDKELQDLIARRRSDIRHQEKHK
-1062 KMTTAQLQKIL
+1062 KQ
-1073 VGLEPTIDR
+1073 
-1082 QDEHKTKTGRSL
+1082 TGRSL
-1094 VTKGSDGKYRTAD
+1094 VTRSGGRYRTMSENQRDVAMARSLAD
-1107 QNRVYAAQINAI
+1107 DRKAAA
-1119 LTKRK
+1119 
-1124 EDTEAKQKEKEK
+1124 DAKQKEKEK

-1211 KQEDDFKDKNKK
+1211 KQEDDFKDKNRK
-1223 AGTKTGKNGLTDKQ
+1223 AGTKTDRNGLTGKQ
-1237 SSVLAEARDIAKQ
+1237 SSALAEARSVAKQ

-1269 YMKSYG
+1269 YIKSNG

-1339 MLKPM
+1339 MLKPV
-1344 LMQLEA
+1344 LEQLEA

-1362 DTQQKT
+1362 DTQQKA

-1383 TTWEDLSTAMKE
+1383 TTWEDLSAAMQE
-1395 FNDAVTDF
+1395 FNDAVAAF

-1413 KANTA
+1413 KANVA

-1429 TQEQYDAIV
+1429 SQGQYDAIV

-1451 NKNMRKKGS
+1451 NENMRNKGNE
-1460 DLNDKTDK
+1460 LNDKTDE
-1468 VKNYSSALTE
+1468 VKNYSSALTK
-1478 ALNAKGGV
+1478 ALNTKGGV
-1486 FKKLEGFSDIQGA
+1486 FKNLNGFSDIQSA
-1499 VGNIDALKGAFDAV
+1499 VGNIDAMKGAFDAV

-1524 ISGTIGGVLDSIGGG
+1524 ISGAIGDMLDTVGGG
-1539 MESILSSGIGQ
+1539 IESFLSSGLGQ
-1550 TVGFIAMIPKMIL
+1550 TVGFIAMIPQMIL
-1563 QLADAIKNF
+1563 QLADSIKNF

-1610 PESIFHMLEAIV
+1610 PENIFHMLEAIV

-1691 SGWKAIDTARIAKED
+1691 SGWKAIDTARMAKED
-1706 QQKINEQTMEILR
+1706 QQQINEQTMDILR
-1719 TQMGYHGSHRSN
+1719 TQMAYHGAHRSN

-1737 KAKDYDSINE
+1737 KEKDYDSINE
-1747 TLSRYKAKNPTQ
+1747 TLSRYKTKNPTQ

-1830 SFDNMRS
+1830 TFDNMRS
-1837 NFVSELMD
+1837 KFVSELMD
-1845 MSKTAQDFSDN
+1845 MSKTAQDFSDS

-1869 ISDIMDDELQD
+1869 ISDIMDEELQD

-1896 EAEIAELKQEYQGYV
+1896 DAEIAELKQDYQGYV

-1924 TGYDGTAASQKTSS
+1924 TGYDGTSASQNTSS
-1938 NSASSITQDQASE
+1938 NTASSMTQDQASE

-1963 EKIVSNTA
+1963 EKVVSNTA

-1978 TMNAAL
+1978 TVNAAL

-2002 TILANLFLEVRGI
+2002 TILANLYLEVRGI
-2015 NENTTTLVK
+2015 NENTSMLVK
-2024 YGREMN
+2024 YGRGMN
-2030 ENIEKIKDNTK
+2030 ENIEKIKENTK

>member
-111 KLTSASGSDKSA
+111 KLTSASGSDKAA
-123 IKLGIIDKSASLKNE
+123 IKLGIIDKSASIKNE

-166 SKGIVASSTSS
+166 SSGIVTSSASS

-202 TDVVSGAFQRLRNDA
+202 TDVVSGAFRRLRNDA

-330 GRMYTQDL
+330 GRLYTQDL

-393 LMEKQSATFVGRI
+393 LMEKQAATFVGRI

-431 IDLVGNLVENWQTVG
+431 IDLVGSLVENWQTVG

-462 LIAAAGIR
+462 LIATAGIR

-483 GLGQMDKAKRES
+483 GLGQMDKAKKES

-522 LKTSEDG
+522 LKTSDDG

-629 MDEIQAIMDSADA
+629 MDEIQAIMDLADA

-731 KLNTVWTKASATA
+731 KLNSVWTRANATA

-764 ALMSNPITAI
+764 ALMTNPITAI
-774 ATIAMTAVTALSMF
+774 ATVAMTAVTALSMF
-788 SDEEK
+788 SDEEE

-807 DTINKVN
+807 DTVNKVN

-820 KNTDADTK
+820 NNTDKDTK
-828 THKDALSQLTQV
+828 AHKDALSQLTQI

-846 KLDENAEKMVQNED
+846 ELDKNSEKMATSEE
-860 MHKRLTQAIL
+860 MHNRLTQAII

-884 AADNYKNSKEDLW
+884 AADNYKNSKEELW

-911 ITATIRTVVPDEDL
+911 ITATIRAVVPDEDL
-925 IKLGK
+925 VKLGELNQK
-930 LQEELKTGKISLE
+930 LKDGKISADDYAKGSEDVYKRMLDVGKSFGLTSEKSIALASHVLE
-943 EYSAACGDVNK
+943 
-954 RAREIAMQFGMS
+954 
-966 ESEAFYL
+966 
-973 SQSVTNLAQNMYSLD
+973 LAGSLYSLD
-988 TVYNKNINTINKAAD
+988 TVYNKNINTINKAA
-1003 GVTDWSDKNQRA
+1003 GSVTDWSDKNQRA
-1015 AYRNKLLK
+1015 AYVNKMNKL
-1023 MSIEDLTS
+1023 SVEELTS
-1031 HTEALIKKWEN
+1031 ATDALIKEWNNE
-1042 TYHLKLKV
+1042 YHLNLKFH
-1050 EYDDKGIPKELK
+1050 YDDSEIPKWMKNLTDAELEDLVNRR
-1062 KMTTAQLQKIL
+1062 AADVRHQK
-1073 VGLEPTIDR
+1073 
-1082 QDEHKTKTGRSL
+1082 EHKEKTGRSL
-1094 VTKGSDGKYRTAD
+1094 VTRSGGRWRTMEENQRDASMANSLLKD
-1107 QNRVYAAQINAI
+1107 REAA
-1119 LTKRK
+1119 K
-1124 EDTEAKQKEKEK
+1124 DAKQKEKEK

-1146 KRDAAAKKAE
+1146 KREAAAKKAE

-1176 EQSNADKRLALQKD
+1176 EQSNSDKRLALQKD

-1211 KQEDDFKDKNKK
+1211 KQEDDFKDKNRK
-1223 AGTKTGKNGLTDKQ
+1223 AGTKTDRNGLTGKQ
-1237 SSVLAEARDIAKQ
+1237 SSALSEARSVAKQ

-1269 YMKSYG
+1269 YIKSNG

-1339 MLKPM
+1339 MLKPV
-1344 LMQLEA
+1344 LEQLEA

-1362 DTQQKT
+1362 DTQQKA

-1383 TTWEDLSTAMKE
+1383 TTWEDLSAAMQE
-1395 FNDAVTDF
+1395 FNDAVAAF

-1413 KANTA
+1413 KANVA

-1429 TQEQYDAIV
+1429 SQGQYDAIV

-1451 NKNMRKKGS
+1451 NENMRNKGNE
-1460 DLNDKTDK
+1460 LNDKTDE
-1468 VKNYSSALTE
+1468 VKNYSSALTK
-1478 ALNAKGGV
+1478 ALNTKGGV
-1486 FKKLEGFSDIQGA
+1486 FKNLNGFSDIQSA
-1499 VGNIDALKGAFDAV
+1499 VGNIDAMKGAFDAV

-1524 ISGTIGGVLDSIGGG
+1524 ISGAIGDMLDTVGGG
-1539 MESILSSGIGQ
+1539 IESFLSSGLGQ
-1550 TVGFIAMIPKMIL
+1550 TVGFIAMIPQMIL
-1563 QLADAIKNF
+1563 QLADSIKNF

-1610 PESIFHMLEAIV
+1610 PENIFHMLEAIV

-1691 SGWKAIDTARIAKED
+1691 SGWKAIDTARMAKED
-1706 QQKINEQTMEILR
+1706 QQQINEQTMDILR
-1719 TQMGYHGSHRSN
+1719 TQMAYHGAHRSN

-1737 KAKDYDSINE
+1737 KEKDYDSINE
-1747 TLSRYKAKNPTQ
+1747 TLSRYKTKNPTQ

-1830 SFDNMRS
+1830 TFDNMRS

-1845 MSKTAQDFSDN
+1845 MSKTAQDFSDS

-1869 ISDIMDDELQD
+1869 ISDIMDEELQD

-1896 EAEIAELKQEYQGYV
+1896 DAEIAELKQDYQGYV

-1924 TGYDGTAASQKTSS
+1924 TGYDGTSASQNTSS
-1938 NSASSITQDQASE
+1938 NTASSMTQDQASE

-1963 EKIVSNTA
+1963 EKVVSNTA

-1978 TMNAAL
+1978 TVNAAL

-2002 TILANLFLEVRGI
+2002 TILANLYLEVRGI
-2015 NENTTTLVK
+2015 NENTSMLVK

-2030 ENIEKIKDNTK
+2030 ENIEKIKENTK

>member
-111 KLTSASGSDKSA
+111 KLTSASGSDKAA
-123 IKLGIIDKSASLKNE
+123 IKLGIIDKSASIKNE

-166 SKGIVASSTSS
+166 SSGIVTSSASS

-202 TDVVSGAFQRLRNDA
+202 TDVVSGAFRRLRNDA

-330 GRMYTQDL
+330 GRLYTQDL

-361 QVGKLVTDGKVG
+361 QVSKLVTDGKVG

-393 LMEKQSATFVGRI
+393 LMEKQAATFVGRI

-431 IDLVGNLVENWQTVG
+431 IDLVGSLVENWQTVG

-462 LIAAAGIR
+462 LIATAGIR

-483 GLGQMDKAKRES
+483 GLGQMDKAKKES

-522 LKTSEDG
+522 LKTSDDG

-629 MDEIQAIMDSADA
+629 MDEIQAIMDLADA

-731 KLNTVWTKASATA
+731 KLNSVWTRANATA

-764 ALMSNPITAI
+764 ALMTNPITAI
-774 ATIAMTAVTALSMF
+774 ATVAMTAVTALSMF
-788 SDEEK
+788 SDEEE

-807 DTINKVN
+807 DTVNKVN

-820 KNTDADTK
+820 NNTDKDTK
-828 THKDALSQLTQV
+828 AHKDALSQLTQI

-846 KLDENAEKMVQNED
+846 ELDKNSEKMATSEE
-860 MHKRLTQAIL
+860 MHNRLTQAII

-911 ITATIRTVVPDEDL
+911 ITATIRTVVPDDDL
-925 IKLGK
+925 VKLGELNQK
-930 LQEELKTGKISLE
+930 LKDGKISADDYAKGSEDVYKRMLDVGKSFGLTSEKSIALASHVLE
-943 EYSAACGDVNK
+943 LAS
-954 RAREIAMQFGMS
+954 
-966 ESEAFYL
+966 
-973 SQSVTNLAQNMYSLD
+973 SVYSLD
-988 TVYNKNINTINKAAD
+988 TVYNKNISTINKAAD
-1003 GVTDWSDKNQRA
+1003 SVTDWSDKNQRA
-1015 AYRNKLLK
+1015 AYVNKINK
-1023 MSIEDLTS
+1023 MSVEELLTS
-1031 HTEALIKKWEN
+1031 TEGLIKEWNNE
-1042 TYHLKLKV
+1042 YHLNLKIH
-1050 EYDDKGIPKELK
+1050 YDDSEIPQWMKNLTDKELQDLIARRRSDIRHQKDHK
-1062 KMTTAQLQKIL
+1062 KQ
-1073 VGLEPTIDR
+1073 
-1082 QDEHKTKTGRSL
+1082 TGRSL
-1094 VTKGSDGKYRTAD
+1094 VTRSGGRYRTMSENQRDVAMARSLVD
-1107 QNRVYAAQINAI
+1107 DREAA
-1119 LTKRK
+1119 K
-1124 EDTEAKQKEKEK
+1124 DAKQKEKEK

-1146 KRDAAAKKAE
+1146 KREAAAKKAE

-1176 EQSNADKRLALQKD
+1176 EQSNSDKRLALQKD

-1211 KQEDDFKDKNKK
+1211 KQEDDFKDKNRK
-1223 AGTKTGKNGLTDKQ
+1223 AGTKTDRNGLTGKQ
-1237 SSVLAEARDIAKQ
+1237 SSALSEARSVAKQ

-1269 YMKSYG
+1269 YIKSNG

-1339 MLKPM
+1339 MLKPV
-1344 LMQLEA
+1344 LEQLEA

-1362 DTQQKT
+1362 DTQQKA

-1383 TTWEDLSTAMKE
+1383 TTWEDLSAAIQE
-1395 FNDAVTDF
+1395 FNDAVAAF

-1413 KANTA
+1413 KANVA

-1429 TQEQYDAIV
+1429 SQGQYDAIV

-1451 NKNMRKKGS
+1451 NENMRNKGNE
-1460 DLNDKTDK
+1460 LNDKTDE
-1468 VKNYSSALTE
+1468 VKNYSSALTK
-1478 ALNAKGGV
+1478 ALNTKGGV
-1486 FKKLEGFSDIQGA
+1486 FKNLNGFSDIQSA
-1499 VGNIDALKGAFDAV
+1499 VGNIDAMKGAFDAV

-1524 ISGTIGGVLDSIGGG
+1524 ISGAIGDMLDTVGGG
-1539 MESILSSGIGQ
+1539 IESFLSSGLGQ
-1550 TVGFIAMIPKMIL
+1550 TVGFIAMIPQMIL
-1563 QLADAIKNF
+1563 QLADSIKNF

-1610 PESIFHMLEAIV
+1610 PENIFHMLEAIV

-1691 SGWKAIDTARIAKED
+1691 SGWKAIDTARMAKED
-1706 QQKINEQTMEILR
+1706 QQQINEQTMDILR
-1719 TQMGYHGSHRSN
+1719 TQMAYHGAHRSN

-1737 KAKDYDSINE
+1737 KEKDYDSINE
-1747 TLSRYKAKNPTQ
+1747 TLSRYKTKNPTQ

-1830 SFDNMRS
+1830 TFDNMRS

-1845 MSKTAQDFSDN
+1845 MSKTAQDFSDS

-1869 ISDIMDDELQD
+1869 ISDIMDEELQD

-1896 EAEIAELKQEYQGYV
+1896 DAEIAELKQDYQGYV

-1924 TGYDGTAASQKTSS
+1924 TGYDGTSASQNTSS
-1938 NSASSITQDQASE
+1938 NTASSMTQDQASE

-1963 EKIVSNTA
+1963 EKVVSNTA

-1978 TMNAAL
+1978 TVNAAL

-2002 TILANLFLEVRGI
+2002 TILANLYLEVRGI
-2015 NENTTTLVK
+2015 NENTSMLVK
-2024 YGREMN
+2024 YGRGMN
-2030 ENIEKIKDNTK
+2030 ENIEKIKENTK

>member
-111 KLTSASGSDKSA
+111 KLTSASGSDKAA
-123 IKLGIIDKSASLKNE
+123 IKLGIIDKSASIKNE

-166 SKGIVASSTSS
+166 SSGIVTSSASS

-393 LMEKQSATFVGRI
+393 LMEKQAATFVGRI

-483 GLGQMDKAKRES
+483 GLGQMDKAKSES

-517 REQTS
+517 RKQTS

-642 SADAGDISSMADEMA
+642 SSDAGDMSSMADEMA

-714 LATQTNTVAVKG
+714 LATQTNTIAVKG

-731 KLNTVWTKASATA
+731 KLNSVWTKANATA

-788 SDEEK
+788 SDEEQ
-793 SAAEMSK
+793 SAAEMSR

-807 DTINKVN
+807 DTVNKVN

-820 KNTDADTK
+820 KNTDKNTK
-828 THKDALSQLTQV
+828 AHKDALSQLTQI

-846 KLDENAEKMVQNED
+846 ELDKNSEKMATSEE
-860 MHKRLTQAIL
+860 MHNRLTQAII

-884 AADNYKNSKEDLW
+884 AADNYKSGKEELW

-911 ITATIRTVVPDEDL
+911 ITATIRTVIPDEDL
-925 IKLGK
+925 VKLGELNQK
-930 LQEELKTGKISLE
+930 LKDGKISAEDYAKGSEDVYKRTVDVGKSFGLTSEKSVALASHVLE
-943 EYSAACGDVNK
+943 
-954 RAREIAMQFGMS
+954 
-966 ESEAFYL
+966 
-973 SQSVTNLAQNMYSLD
+973 LASGLYSLD
-988 TVYNKNINTINKAAD
+988 TVYNKNVNTINKAAD
-1003 GVTDWSDKNQRA
+1003 SVTDWSDKNQRA
-1015 AYRNKLLK
+1015 AFVNKINK
-1023 MSIEDLTS
+1023 MSVDELLS
-1031 HTEALIKKWEN
+1031 ATEGLIKEWNNE
-1042 TYHLKLKV
+1042 YHLNLKIH
-1050 EYDDKGIPKELK
+1050 YDDSEIPQWMKNLTDKELQDLIARRWEDIKHQKAHK
-1062 KMTTAQLQKIL
+1062 KQ
-1073 VGLEPTIDR
+1073 
-1082 QDEHKTKTGRSL
+1082 TGRSL
-1094 VTKGSDGKYRTAD
+1094 VTRSGGRYRTMSENQRDFAMARSLAD
-1107 QNRVYAAQINAI
+1107 DRKAAA
-1119 LTKRK
+1119 
-1124 EDTEAKQKEKEK
+1124 DAKQKEKEK

-1176 EQSNADKRLALQKD
+1176 EQSNVDKRLAIQKD

-1201 SYDKRLAEIK
+1201 SYDKRLADIK
-1211 KQEDDFKDKNKK
+1211 KQEDDFREKNKK

-1237 SSVLAEARDIAKQ
+1237 SSALAEARSIAKQ

-1344 LMQLEA
+1344 LEQLKA

-1362 DTQQKT
+1362 DTQQKI

-1451 NKNMRKKGS
+1451 NENMRKKGS
-1460 DLNDKTDK
+1460 DLNDKSDE

-1486 FKKLEGFSDIQGA
+1486 FKNLEGFSDIQGA

-1572 VTGILDSFTEL
+1572 VAGILDSFTEL

-1631 NIVGRLGNILSFG
+1631 NIVGRLGNIFSFG

-1719 TQMGYHGSHRSN
+1719 TQMGYHGSHHSN

-1896 EAEIAELKQEYQGYV
+1896 DAEIAELKQEYQGYV

-1924 TGYDGTAASQKTSS
+1924 TGYDGTAASQNTSS

-2002 TILANLFLEVRGI
+2002 TILANLYLEVRGI
-2015 NENTTTLVK
+2015 NENTSMLVK
-2024 YGREMN
+2024 YGRGMN
-2030 ENIEKIKDNTK
+2030 ENIEKIKENTK

>member
-111 KLTSASGSDKSA
+111 KLTSASGSDKAA
-123 IKLGIIDKSASLKNE
+123 IKLGIIDKSASIKNE

-166 SKGIVASSTSS
+166 SSGIVTSSASS

-202 TDVVSGAFQRLRNDA
+202 TDVVSGAFRRLRNDA

-330 GRMYTQDL
+330 GRLYTQDL

-393 LMEKQSATFVGRI
+393 LMEKQAATFVGRI

-431 IDLVGNLVENWQTVG
+431 IDLVGSLVENWQTVG

-462 LIAAAGIR
+462 LIATAGIR

-483 GLGQMDKAKRES
+483 GLGQMDKAKKES

-522 LKTSEDG
+522 LKTSDDG

-629 MDEIQAIMDSADA
+629 MDEIQAIMDLADA

-731 KLNTVWTKASATA
+731 KLNSVWTRANATA

-764 ALMSNPITAI
+764 ALMTNPITAI
-774 ATIAMTAVTALSMF
+774 ATVAMTAVTALSMF
-788 SDEEK
+788 SDEEE

-807 DTINKVN
+807 DTVNKVN

-820 KNTDADTK
+820 NNTDKDTK
-828 THKDALSQLTQV
+828 AHKDALSQLTQI

-846 KLDENAEKMVQNED
+846 ELDKNSEKMATSEE
-860 MHKRLTQAIL
+860 MHNRLTQAII

-884 AADNYKNSKEDLW
+884 AADNYKNSKEELW

-911 ITATIRTVVPDEDL
+911 ITATIRAVVPDEDL
-925 IKLGK
+925 VKLGELNQK
-930 LQEELKTGKISLE
+930 LKDGKISADDYAKGSEDVYKRMLDVGKSFGLTSEKSIALASHVLE
-943 EYSAACGDVNK
+943 
-954 RAREIAMQFGMS
+954 
-966 ESEAFYL
+966 
-973 SQSVTNLAQNMYSLD
+973 LAGSLYSLD
-988 TVYNKNINTINKAAD
+988 TVYNKNINTINKAA
-1003 GVTDWSDKNQRA
+1003 GSVTDWSDKNQRA
-1015 AYRNKLLK
+1015 AYVNKMNKL
-1023 MSIEDLTS
+1023 SVEELTS
-1031 HTEALIKKWEN
+1031 ATDALIKEWNNE
-1042 TYHLKLKV
+1042 YHLNLKIH
-1050 EYDDKGIPKELK
+1050 YDDSEIPKWMKNLTDAELK
-1062 KMTTAQLQKIL
+1062 DLVNRRAADVRHQK
-1073 VGLEPTIDR
+1073 
-1082 QDEHKTKTGRSL
+1082 EHKEKTGRSL
-1094 VTKGSDGKYRTAD
+1094 VTRSGGRWRTMEENQRDASMANSLLKD
-1107 QNRVYAAQINAI
+1107 REAA
-1119 LTKRK
+1119 K
-1124 EDTEAKQKEKEK
+1124 DTKQKEKEK

-1146 KRDAAAKKAE
+1146 KREAAAKKAE

-1176 EQSNADKRLALQKD
+1176 EQSNSDKRLALQKD

-1211 KQEDDFKDKNKK
+1211 KQEDDFKDKNRK
-1223 AGTKTGKNGLTDKQ
+1223 AGTKTDRNGLTGKQ
-1237 SSVLAEARDIAKQ
+1237 SSALSEARSVAKQ

-1269 YMKSYG
+1269 YIKSNG

-1339 MLKPM
+1339 MLKPV
-1344 LMQLEA
+1344 LEQLEA

-1362 DTQQKT
+1362 DTQQKA

-1383 TTWEDLSTAMKE
+1383 TTWEDLSAAMQE
-1395 FNDAVTDF
+1395 FNDAVAAF

-1413 KANTA
+1413 KANVA

-1429 TQEQYDAIV
+1429 SQGQYDAIV

-1451 NKNMRKKGS
+1451 NENMRNKGNE
-1460 DLNDKTDK
+1460 LNDKTDE
-1468 VKNYSSALTE
+1468 VKNYSSALTK
-1478 ALNAKGGV
+1478 ALNTKGGV
-1486 FKKLEGFSDIQGA
+1486 FKNLNGFSDIQSA
-1499 VGNIDALKGAFDAV
+1499 VGNIDAMKGAFDAV

-1524 ISGTIGGVLDSIGGG
+1524 ISGAIGDMLDTVGGG
-1539 MESILSSGIGQ
+1539 IESFLSSGLGQ
-1550 TVGFIAMIPKMIL
+1550 TVGFIAMIPQMIL
-1563 QLADAIKNF
+1563 QLADSIKNF

-1610 PESIFHMLEAIV
+1610 PENIFHMLEAIV

-1691 SGWKAIDTARIAKED
+1691 SGWKAIDTARMAKED
-1706 QQKINEQTMEILR
+1706 QQQINEQTMDILR
-1719 TQMGYHGSHRSN
+1719 TQMAYHGAHRSN

-1737 KAKDYDSINE
+1737 KEKDYDSINE
-1747 TLSRYKAKNPTQ
+1747 TLSRYKTKNPTQ

-1830 SFDNMRS
+1830 TFDNMRS

-1845 MSKTAQDFSDN
+1845 MSKTAQDFSDS

-1869 ISDIMDDELQD
+1869 ISDIMDEELQD

-1896 EAEIAELKQEYQGYV
+1896 DAEIAELKQDYQGYV

-1924 TGYDGTAASQKTSS
+1924 TGYDGTSASQNTSS
-1938 NSASSITQDQASE
+1938 NTASSMTQDQASE

-1963 EKIVSNTA
+1963 EKVVSNTA

-1978 TMNAAL
+1978 TVNAAL

-2002 TILANLFLEVRGI
+2002 TILANLYLEVRGI
-2015 NENTTTLVK
+2015 NENTSMLVK

-2030 ENIEKIKDNTK
+2030 ENIEKIKENTK

>member
-111 KLTSASGSDKSA
+111 KLTSASGSDKAA
-123 IKLGIIDKSASLKNE
+123 IKLGIIDKSASIKNE

-166 SKGIVASSTSS
+166 SSGIVTSSASS

-256 DTQKSQE
+256 DAQKSQE

-330 GRMYTQDL
+330 GRLYTQDL

-393 LMEKQSATFVGRI
+393 LMEKQAATFVGRI

-483 GLGQMDKAKRES
+483 GLGQMDKAKKES

-642 SADAGDISSMADEMA
+642 SSDAGDMSSMADEMA

-714 LATQTNTVAVKG
+714 LATQTNTIAVKG

-731 KLNTVWTKASATA
+731 KLNSVWTKANATA

-788 SDEEK
+788 SDEEQ
-793 SAAEMSK
+793 SAAEMSR

-807 DTINKVN
+807 DTVNKVN

-820 KNTDADTK
+820 KNTDKNTK
-828 THKDALSQLTQV
+828 AHKDALSQLTQI

-846 KLDENAEKMVQNED
+846 ELDKNSEKMATSEE
-860 MHKRLTQAIL
+860 MHNRLTQAII

-884 AADNYKNSKEDLW
+884 AADNYKSGKEELW

-911 ITATIRTVVPDEDL
+911 ITATIRTVIPDEDL
-925 IKLGK
+925 VKLGELNQK
-930 LQEELKTGKISLE
+930 LKDGKISAEDYAKGSEDVYKRTVDVGKSFGLTSEKSVALASHVLE
-943 EYSAACGDVNK
+943 
-954 RAREIAMQFGMS
+954 
-966 ESEAFYL
+966 
-973 SQSVTNLAQNMYSLD
+973 LASGLYSLD
-988 TVYNKNINTINKAAD
+988 TVYNKNVNTINKAAD
-1003 GVTDWSDKNQRA
+1003 SVTDWSDKNQRA
-1015 AYRNKLLK
+1015 AFVNKINK
-1023 MSIEDLTS
+1023 MSVDELLS
-1031 HTEALIKKWEN
+1031 ATEGLIKEWNNE
-1042 TYHLKLKV
+1042 YHLNLKIH
-1050 EYDDKGIPKELK
+1050 YDDSEIPQWMKNLTDKELQDLIARRWEDIKHQKAHK
-1062 KMTTAQLQKIL
+1062 KQ
-1073 VGLEPTIDR
+1073 
-1082 QDEHKTKTGRSL
+1082 TGRSL
-1094 VTKGSDGKYRTAD
+1094 VTRSGGRYRTISENQRDFAMARSLAD
-1107 QNRVYAAQINAI
+1107 DRKAAA
-1119 LTKRK
+1119 
-1124 EDTEAKQKEKEK
+1124 DAKQKEKEK

-1176 EQSNADKRLALQKD
+1176 EQSNVDKRLAIQKD

-1201 SYDKRLAEIK
+1201 SYDKRLADIK
-1211 KQEDDFKDKNKK
+1211 KQEDDFREKNKK

-1237 SSVLAEARDIAKQ
+1237 SSALSEARGIAKQ

-1451 NKNMRKKGS
+1451 NENMRKKGS
-1460 DLNDKTDK
+1460 DLNDKSDE

-1486 FKKLEGFSDIQGA
+1486 FKNLEGFSDIQGA

-1572 VTGILDSFTEL
+1572 VAGILDSFTEL

-1631 NIVGRLGNILSFG
+1631 NIVGRLGNIFSFG

-1719 TQMGYHGSHRSN
+1719 TQMGYHGSHHSN

-1818 IADSLKEALTGT
+1818 IADSLKEILTGT

-1896 EAEIAELKQEYQGYV
+1896 DAEIAELKQEYQGYV

-1924 TGYDGTAASQKTSS
+1924 TGYDGTAASQNTSS

>member
-393 LMEKQSATFVGRI
+393 LMEKQAATFVGRI

-503 GGKTA
+503 GGKAA

-700 IQKNIDTVSTKGNT
+700 IQKDIDTVSTKGNT

-820 KNTDADTK
+820 KNTNADTK

-925 IKLGK
+925 VKLGELNQK
-930 LQEELKTGKISLE
+930 LKDGKISADDYAKGSGEVYRRMLDVGKSFGLTTEKSIALASHVLE
-943 EYSAACGDVNK
+943 LAS
-954 RAREIAMQFGMS
+954 
-966 ESEAFYL
+966 
-973 SQSVTNLAQNMYSLD
+973 SVYSLD

-1003 GVTDWSDKNQRA
+1003 SVTDWSDKNQRA
-1015 AYRNKLLK
+1015 AYVNKINK
-1023 MSIEDLTS
+1023 MSVEELLTS
-1031 HTEALIKKWEN
+1031 TEGLIKEWNNE
-1042 TYHLKLKV
+1042 YHLNLKIH
-1050 EYDDKGIPKELK
+1050 YDDSEIPQWMKNLTDKELQDLIARRYSDIKHQKDHK
-1062 KMTTAQLQKIL
+1062 KQ
-1073 VGLEPTIDR
+1073 
-1082 QDEHKTKTGRSL
+1082 TGRSL
-1094 VTKGSDGKYRTAD
+1094 VTRSGGRYRTMSENQRDFAMARSLAD
-1107 QNRVYAAQINAI
+1107 DRKAAA
-1119 LTKRK
+1119 
-1124 EDTEAKQKEKEK
+1124 DAKQREKEK

-1201 SYDKRLAEIK
+1201 NYDKRLAEIK
-1211 KQEDDFKDKNKK
+1211 KQEDDFKDKNRK
-1223 AGTKTGKNGLTDKQ
+1223 AGTKTDRNGLTGKQ
-1237 SSVLAEARDIAKQ
+1237 SSALSEARSVAKQ

-1269 YMKSYG
+1269 YIKSNG

-1350 YTKTDQFQNADT
+1350 YAKTDQFQNADT

-1413 KANTA
+1413 KANVA

-1524 ISGTIGGVLDSIGGG
+1524 ISGTIGGVLDSIGGS

-1665 KTEKLTKSNENLQK
+1665 KTEKLTKSNEDLQK

-1896 EAEIAELKQEYQGYV
+1896 DAEIAELKQEYQGYV
-1911 QKGMELRDQAAAI
+1911 QKGMELRDQVAAI
-1924 TGYDGTAASQKTSS
+1924 TGYDGTAASQNTSS

>member
-111 KLTSASGSDKSA
+111 KLTSASGSDKAA
-123 IKLGIIDKSASLKNE
+123 IKLGIIDKSASIKNE

-166 SKGIVASSTSS
+166 SSGIVTSSASS

-256 DTQKSQE
+256 DAQKSQE

-330 GRMYTQDL
+330 GRLYTQDL

-393 LMEKQSATFVGRI
+393 LMEKQAATFVGRI

-431 IDLVGNLVENWQTVG
+431 IDLVGSLVENWQTVG

-462 LIAAAGIR
+462 LIATAGIR

-483 GLGQMDKAKRES
+483 GLGQMDKAKKES

-609 ANARANKEEA
+609 VNARANKEEA

-642 SADAGDISSMADEMA
+642 SSDAGDMSSMADEMA

-714 LATQTNTVAVKG
+714 LATQTNTIAVKG

-731 KLNTVWTKASATA
+731 KLNSVWTKANATA

-788 SDEEK
+788 SDEEQ
-793 SAAEMSK
+793 SAAEMSR

-807 DTINKVN
+807 DTVNKVN

-820 KNTDADTK
+820 KNTDKNTK
-828 THKDALSQLTQV
+828 AHKDALSQLTQI

-846 KLDENAEKMVQNED
+846 ELDKNSEKMATSEE
-860 MHKRLTQAIL
+860 MHNRLTQAII

-884 AADNYKNSKEDLW
+884 AADNYKSGKEELW

-911 ITATIRTVVPDEDL
+911 ITATIRTVIPDEDL
-925 IKLGK
+925 VKLGELNQK
-930 LQEELKTGKISLE
+930 LKDGKISAEDYAKGSEDVYKRTVDVGKSFGLTSEKSVALASHVLE
-943 EYSAACGDVNK
+943 
-954 RAREIAMQFGMS
+954 
-966 ESEAFYL
+966 
-973 SQSVTNLAQNMYSLD
+973 LASGLYSLD
-988 TVYNKNINTINKAAD
+988 TVYNKNVNTINKAAD
-1003 GVTDWSDKNQRA
+1003 SVTDWSDKNQRA
-1015 AYRNKLLK
+1015 AFVNKINK
-1023 MSIEDLTS
+1023 MSVDELLS
-1031 HTEALIKKWEN
+1031 ATEGLIKEWNNE
-1042 TYHLKLKV
+1042 YHLNLKIH
-1050 EYDDKGIPKELK
+1050 YDDSEIPQWMKNLTDKELQDLIARRWEDIKHQKAHK
-1062 KMTTAQLQKIL
+1062 KQ
-1073 VGLEPTIDR
+1073 
-1082 QDEHKTKTGRSL
+1082 TGRSL
-1094 VTKGSDGKYRTAD
+1094 VTRSGGRYRTMSENQRDFAMARSLAD
-1107 QNRVYAAQINAI
+1107 DRKAAA
-1119 LTKRK
+1119 
-1124 EDTEAKQKEKEK
+1124 DAKQKEKEK

-1211 KQEDDFKDKNKK
+1211 KQEDDFKDKNRK
-1223 AGTKTGKNGLTDKQ
+1223 AGTKTDRNGLTGKQ
-1237 SSVLAEARDIAKQ
+1237 SSALSEARSVAKQ

-1264 ASMRD
+1264 ASKRD
-1269 YMKSYG
+1269 YIKSNG

-1418 QAKADLDAGRI
+1418 QAKADLDAGEI

-1451 NKNMRKKGS
+1451 NENMRKKGS
-1460 DLNDKTDK
+1460 DLNDKSDE

-1572 VTGILDSFTEL
+1572 VAGILDSFTEL

-1631 NIVGRLGNILSFG
+1631 NIVGRLGNIFSFG

-1719 TQMGYHGSHRSN
+1719 TQMGYHGSHHSN

-1818 IADSLKEALTGT
+1818 IADSLKEILTGT

-1896 EAEIAELKQEYQGYV
+1896 DAEIAELKQEYQGYV

-1924 TGYDGTAASQKTSS
+1924 TGYDGTSASQNTSS
-1938 NSASSITQDQASE
+1938 NTASSMTQDQASE

-1978 TMNAAL
+1978 TVNAAL

-2002 TILANLFLEVRGI
+2002 TILANLYLEVRGI
-2015 NENTTTLVK
+2015 NENTSMLVK
-2024 YGREMN
+2024 YGRGMN
-2030 ENIEKIKDNTK
+2030 ENIEKIKENTK

>member
-111 KLTSASGSDKSA
+111 KLTSASGSDKAA
-123 IKLGIIDKSASLKNE
+123 IKLGIIDKSASIKNE

-166 SKGIVASSTSS
+166 SSGIVTSSASS

-202 TDVVSGAFQRLRNDA
+202 TDVVSGAFRRLRNDA

-330 GRMYTQDL
+330 GRLYTQDL

-393 LMEKQSATFVGRI
+393 LMEKQAATFVGRI

-431 IDLVGNLVENWQTVG
+431 IDLVGSLVENWQTVG

-462 LIAAAGIR
+462 LIATAGIR

-483 GLGQMDKAKRES
+483 GLGQMDKAKKES

-508 YRESVMKDI
+508 YRELVMKDI

-522 LKTSEDG
+522 LKTSDDG

-629 MDEIQAIMDSADA
+629 MDEIQAIMDLADA

-662 NATAVEQR
+662 NATAVVQR

-731 KLNTVWTKASATA
+731 KLNSVWTRANATA

-764 ALMSNPITAI
+764 ALMTNPITAI
-774 ATIAMTAVTALSMF
+774 ATVAMTAVTALSMF
-788 SDEEK
+788 SDEEE

-807 DTINKVN
+807 DTVNKVN

-820 KNTDADTK
+820 NNTDKDTK
-828 THKDALSQLTQV
+828 AHKDALSQLTQI

-846 KLDENAEKMVQNED
+846 ELDKNSEKMATSEE
-860 MHKRLTQAIL
+860 MHNRLTQAII

-884 AADNYKNSKEDLW
+884 AADNYKNSKEELW

-911 ITATIRTVVPDEDL
+911 ITATIRAVVPDEDL
-925 IKLGK
+925 VKLGELNQK
-930 LQEELKTGKISLE
+930 LKDGKISADDYAKGSEDVYKRMLDVGKSFGLTSEKSIALASHVLE
-943 EYSAACGDVNK
+943 
-954 RAREIAMQFGMS
+954 
-966 ESEAFYL
+966 
-973 SQSVTNLAQNMYSLD
+973 LASSLYSLD
-988 TVYNKNINTINKAAD
+988 TVYNKNINTINKAA
-1003 GVTDWSDKNQRA
+1003 GSVTDWSDKNQRA
-1015 AYRNKLLK
+1015 AYVNKMNKL
-1023 MSIEDLTS
+1023 SVEELTS
-1031 HTEALIKKWEN
+1031 ATDALIKEWNNE
-1042 TYHLKLKV
+1042 YHLNLKIH
-1050 EYDDKGIPKELK
+1050 YDDSEIPKWMKNLTDAELK
-1062 KMTTAQLQKIL
+1062 DLVNRRAADVRHQK
-1073 VGLEPTIDR
+1073 
-1082 QDEHKTKTGRSL
+1082 EHKDKTGRSL
-1094 VTKGSDGKYRTAD
+1094 VTRSGGRWRTMEENQRDASMANSLLKD
-1107 QNRVYAAQINAI
+1107 REAA
-1119 LTKRK
+1119 K
-1124 EDTEAKQKEKEK
+1124 DAKQKEKEK

-1146 KRDAAAKKAE
+1146 KREAAAKKAE

-1176 EQSNADKRLALQKD
+1176 EQSNSDKRLALQKD

-1211 KQEDDFKDKNKK
+1211 KQEDDFKDKNRK
-1223 AGTKTGKNGLTDKQ
+1223 AGTKTDRNGLTGKQ
-1237 SSVLAEARDIAKQ
+1237 SSALSEARSVAKQ

-1269 YMKSYG
+1269 YIKSNG

-1339 MLKPM
+1339 MLKPV
-1344 LMQLEA
+1344 LEQLEA

-1362 DTQQKT
+1362 DTQQKA

-1383 TTWEDLSTAMKE
+1383 TTWEDLSAAMQE
-1395 FNDAVTDF
+1395 FNDAVAAF

-1413 KANTA
+1413 KANVA

-1429 TQEQYDAIV
+1429 SQGQYDAIV

-1451 NKNMRKKGS
+1451 NENMRNKGNE
-1460 DLNDKTDK
+1460 LNDKTDE
-1468 VKNYSSALTE
+1468 VKNYSSALTK
-1478 ALNAKGGV
+1478 ALNTKGGV
-1486 FKKLEGFSDIQGA
+1486 FKNLNGFSDIQSA
-1499 VGNIDALKGAFDAV
+1499 VGNIDAMKGAFDAV

-1524 ISGTIGGVLDSIGGG
+1524 ISGAIGDMLDTVGGG
-1539 MESILSSGIGQ
+1539 IESFLSSGLGQ
-1550 TVGFIAMIPKMIL
+1550 MVGFIAMIPQMIL
-1563 QLADAIKNF
+1563 QLADSIKNF

-1610 PESIFHMLEAIV
+1610 PENIFHMLEAIV

-1691 SGWKAIDTARIAKED
+1691 SGWKAIDTARMAKED
-1706 QQKINEQTMEILR
+1706 QQQINEQTMDILR
-1719 TQMGYHGSHRSN
+1719 TQMAYHGAHRSN

-1737 KAKDYDSINE
+1737 KEKDYDSINE
-1747 TLSRYKAKNPTQ
+1747 TLSRYKTKNPTQ

-1830 SFDNMRS
+1830 TFDNMRS

-1845 MSKTAQDFSDN
+1845 MSKTAQDFSDS

-1869 ISDIMDDELQD
+1869 ISDIMDEELQD

-1896 EAEIAELKQEYQGYV
+1896 DAEIAELKQDYQGYV

-1924 TGYDGTAASQKTSS
+1924 TGYDGTSVSQNTSS
-1938 NSASSITQDQASE
+1938 NTASSMTQDQASE

-1963 EKIVSNTA
+1963 EKVVSNTA

-1978 TMNAAL
+1978 TVNAAL

-2002 TILANLFLEVRGI
+2002 TILANLYLEVRGI
-2015 NENTTTLVK
+2015 NENTSMLVK
-2024 YGREMN
+2024 YGRGMN
-2030 ENIEKIKDNTK
+2030 ENIEKIKENTK

>member
-393 LMEKQSATFVGRI
+393 LMEKQAATFVGRI

-483 GLGQMDKAKRES
+483 GLGQMGKAKRES

-731 KLNTVWTKASATA
+731 KLNTVWTKANATA

-814 SLYSII
+814 SLYAII

-1003 GVTDWSDKNQRA
+1003 SVTDWSDKNQRA
-1015 AYRNKLLK
+1015 AFVNKINK
-1023 MSIEDLTS
+1023 MSVEELLTA
-1031 HTEALIKKWEN
+1031 TEGLIKEWNNE
-1042 TYHLKLKV
+1042 YHLNLKIH
-1050 EYDDKGIPKELK
+1050 YDDREIPQWMKNLTDKELQDLIARRYSDIK
-1062 KMTTAQLQKIL
+1062 KQK
-1073 VGLEPTIDR
+1073 D
-1082 QDEHKTKTGRSL
+1082 HKKQTGRSL
-1094 VTKGSDGKYRTAD
+1094 VTRSGGRYRTMSENQRDFAMASSLAD
-1107 QNRVYAAQINAI
+1107 DRKDAA
-1119 LTKRK
+1119 
-1124 EDTEAKQKEKEK
+1124 DAKQKEREK

-1211 KQEDDFKDKNKK
+1211 KQEDDFKDKNRK
-1223 AGTKTGKNGLTDKQ
+1223 AGTKTDRNGLTGKQ
-1237 SSVLAEARDIAKQ
+1237 SSALSEARSVAKQ

-1269 YMKSYG
+1269 YIKSNG

-1344 LMQLEA
+1344 LTQLEA
-1350 YTKTDQFQNADT
+1350 YAKTDQFQNADT

-1413 KANTA
+1413 KANVA
-1418 QAKADLDAGRI
+1418 QAKADLDAGGI
-1429 TQEQYDAIV
+1429 TQEQYEAIV

-1451 NKNMRKKGS
+1451 NENMRKKGS
-1460 DLNDKTDK
+1460 DLNDKTDE

-1486 FKKLEGFSDIQGA
+1486 FKNLEGFSDIQGA

-1589 SDLVDTIL
+1589 SDLVTTIT

-1610 PESIFHMLEAIV
+1610 PENIFHMLEAIV

-1691 SGWKAIDTARIAKED
+1691 SGWKAIDTARTAKED

-1869 ISDIMDDELQD
+1869 ISDIMDEELQD

-1896 EAEIAELKQEYQGYV
+1896 DAEIAELKQDYQGYV
-1911 QKGMELRDQAAAI
+1911 QKGIKLRNEAAEI
-1924 TGYDGTAASQKTSS
+1924 TGYDGTTAGQKTSS
-1938 NSASSITQDQASE
+1938 SSVGTITQDQANE

-1978 TMNAAL
+1978 TVNAAL

>member
-393 LMEKQSATFVGRI
+393 LMEKQAATFVGRI

-483 GLGQMDKAKRES
+483 GLGQMDKAKKES

-642 SADAGDISSMADEMA
+642 SSDAGDMSSMADEMA

-731 KLNTVWTKASATA
+731 KLNSVWTKANATA

-774 ATIAMTAVTALSMF
+774 ATVAMTAVTALSMF
-788 SDEEK
+788 SDEEE
-793 SAAEMSK
+793 SAAEMSRD
-800 EFGDSAS
+800 FGDSAS

-814 SLYSII
+814 SLYAII

-925 IKLGK
+925 VKLGELNQK
-930 LQEELKTGKISLE
+930 LKDGKISADDYAKGSEDVYKRMLDVGKSFGLTTEKSIALASHVLE
-943 EYSAACGDVNK
+943 LAS
-954 RAREIAMQFGMS
+954 
-966 ESEAFYL
+966 
-973 SQSVTNLAQNMYSLD
+973 SVYSLD

-1003 GVTDWSDKNQRA
+1003 SVTDWSDKNQRA
-1015 AYRNKLLK
+1015 AYVNKINK
-1023 MSIEDLTS
+1023 MSVEELLTS
-1031 HTEALIKKWEN
+1031 TDGLIKEWNNE
-1042 TYHLKLKV
+1042 YHLNLKIH
-1050 EYDDKGIPKELK
+1050 YDDSEIPQWMKNLTDKELQDLIARRLKDIKHQEGHK
-1062 KMTTAQLQKIL
+1062 KQ
-1073 VGLEPTIDR
+1073 
-1082 QDEHKTKTGRSL
+1082 TGRSL
-1094 VTKGSDGKYRTAD
+1094 VTRSGGRYRTMSENQTDLAMARSLAD
-1107 QNRVYAAQINAI
+1107 DRKAAA
-1119 LTKRK
+1119 
-1124 EDTEAKQKEKEK
+1124 DAKQREKEK

-1170 DALTKL
+1170 DALAKL

-1201 SYDKRLAEIK
+1201 NYDKRLAEIK

-1223 AGTKTGKNGLTDKQ
+1223 AGTKTGKDGLTEKQ
-1237 SSVLAEARDIAKQ
+1237 SSALVEARNIAKQ
-1250 DYDKQVMDARKEEL
+1250 DYDKQVMQARKEEL

-1269 YMKSYG
+1269 YIKSYG

-1286 EYNEKIENAKF
+1286 EYNEKIENAKY
-1297 EGDRL
+1297 EGEKL
-1302 SLQKDKEKALANFE
+1302 SLRKEKEQKLASFE

-1344 LMQLEA
+1344 LTQLEA

-1413 KANTA
+1413 KANVA
-1418 QAKADLDAGRI
+1418 QAKADLDAGGI

-1451 NKNMRKKGS
+1451 NENMRKKGS
-1460 DLNDKTDK
+1460 DLNDKTDE

-1486 FKKLEGFSDIQGA
+1486 FKNLEGFSDIQGA
-1499 VGNIDALKGAFDAV
+1499 VGNIDALKGAFDAI

-1610 PESIFHMLEAIV
+1610 PENIFHMLEAIV

-1691 SGWKAIDTARIAKED
+1691 SGWKAIDTARTAKED

-1719 TQMGYHGSHRSN
+1719 TQMAYHGAHRSN

-1737 KAKDYDSINE
+1737 KSKDYDSINE

-1830 SFDNMRS
+1830 TFDNMRS

-1845 MSKTAQDFSDN
+1845 MSKTAQDFSDS

-1869 ISDIMDDELQD
+1869 ISDIMDEELQD

-1896 EAEIAELKQEYQGYV
+1896 DAEIAELKQEYQGYV

-1924 TGYDGTAASQKTSS
+1924 TGYDGTSASQNTSS
-1938 NSASSITQDQASE
+1938 NTASSMTQDQASE

-1978 TMNAAL
+1978 TVNAAL

-1995 GTADETR
+1995 GTADEMR
-2002 TILANLFLEVRGI
+2002 TILANLYLEVRGI
-2015 NENTTTLVK
+2015 NENTSMLVK
-2024 YGREMN
+2024 YGRGMN
-2030 ENIEKIKDNTK
+2030 ENIEKIKENTK